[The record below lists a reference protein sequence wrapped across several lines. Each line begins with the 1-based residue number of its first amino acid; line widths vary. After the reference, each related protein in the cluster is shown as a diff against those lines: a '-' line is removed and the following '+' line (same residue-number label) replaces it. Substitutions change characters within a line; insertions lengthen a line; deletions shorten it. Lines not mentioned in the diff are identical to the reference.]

1 MASNVDIKLMAG
13 LDIDSSIPQ
22 IKDDIAQIQ
31 KKLEAAGIKIN
42 LVAEIDEQLK
52 DSLKKLSGN
61 KDMVSSGKQLGEN
74 LAASLINGYN
84 IKSKDAQRQIKN
96 LTRSIFQMSFDEIKT
111 GKDNPEFLNTFNQL
125 GEVVKNNAN
134 IIKERM
140 GIYDAFYRYFQGLS
154 NIKIPK
160 IVQNDKDWNDLRKV
174 YAGKF
179 VTDPKK
185 KGIPLDSI
193 YQEMAPKFTDLFS
206 GTPDQTKQFEEIVK
220 AVKLYQND
228 INGLEPV
235 NLKKAVGWEDNMWSD
250 LLSDIGVMREQ
261 IKAQMPQIEEEVK
274 ASAQNIKKSLMDI
287 DVSFDSAGVEQL
299 TEKVKGYFTSLDG
312 ISDENVKLQFFKN
325 GNEDITSFNATI
337 DKGRGIIEKYNFA
350 LNSMGQY
357 VYSGGSVIDTT
368 GKDFAALTTKASEY
382 QQKLE
387 LLKTTYK
394 DFLSGD
400 SANNPFKKLV
410 DSIDFSNIT
419 DRGSL
424 DEMVSKLKQAT
435 EQAKTFNAEITKKWS
450 SNAAEKLE
458 QYIKELPSDLDYLEA
473 KFKGANFKMPENIV
487 QSFANMRKEIKEINN
502 TQDPQQKIEAYNRLT
517 AELND
522 VTKQYKQLNLEQKNA
537 EKDSKL
543 QTNKNLFSTN
553 IDTWM
558 NKNTAAA
565 KVFSEQLSDIK
576 SKLSTADAVEFDNL
590 KRQFLNIEA
599 EAKQMGL
606 TTSGVVKEIKEG
618 FNSAVTNVVSF
629 TAAMST
635 FRKMVDTAKSLD
647 TSLFNLQVATG
658 QTREETKG
666 LMNTYNQMAKELGST
681 TNEIAE
687 AADAWLRQG
696 RSIDE
701 TNELI
706 KDSAIL
712 SKIGMIDSADATEYL
727 TSSLNGFKLSADSAL
742 AVISKLNAVDMNA
755 AASAGGIA
763 ESMSKTASSAQQAGV
778 SIDQLIGMI
787 ATLTDVSQA
796 SPENVGTAMKS
807 IISRYTQVKANKF
820 VDYESGDD
828 LSNVEKVLAKVGVKI
843 RDGVTD
849 FRDLGDVLDELAD
862 KWNTLNDVEQN
873 SISYNLFGSYQS
885 NFGRILLSNWDKVEK
900 LTEMSEN
907 SSTEALDKFSAY
919 TDSVQ
924 SHINSMIASYE
935 HLASVIA
942 DSEFLKGAADTGAAF
957 LDTISAII
965 DKLGVMSTA
974 MGAITAGAALK
985 GHTIGVFDN
994 NGTDITFLGKTLE
1007 EMKQASAEG
1016 QKFGGL
1022 FTSNVIQPISN
1033 AQSVID
1039 NYNKLVANQ
1048 CVNQDRI
1055 NRLTDDLDMRKY
1067 LSGLNGAEAGMK
1079 GYTASLNMG
1088 TAATIGLKVATVALN
1103 MAFNMAVM
1111 AAVTASVSFLVNKYK
1126 ELNPTVEEA
1135 TSALEENQN
1144 ELQKHTDKIE
1154 ELSNQL
1160 KEAQDRLEELND
1172 VGGIK
1177 SLTDQEEVDRL
1188 KNVTEELKTQLAVEK
1203 ERIALKARDT
1213 LSSAEKA
1220 YHAYD
1225 PKYTDQGDEW
1235 KPQAVG
1241 AHGAYVPGSNGGK
1254 MSNSPVEELDNTIKA
1269 YEKAY
1274 EQLQQM
1280 QAEIDQASAEGNSSV
1295 VQKLT
1300 TDYQNKQQELVGIR
1314 QHAYDTYTIVNGVN
1328 SAFKDISKSGE
1339 VLTTAEQSMFDETSR
1354 GIDVYND
1361 FLGTIQKTAV
1371 NVDDL
1376 TDKTDTYSDEAEQS
1390 AQAQEDLN
1398 AALKKTPEGKQIA
1411 AINEMSTGFEKIDK
1425 IMKDVKDKGTFDY
1438 SNLADTNFTKAFSG
1452 MDSYDNFIKT
1462 VSTYPSDL
1470 GKCQDAFND
1479 LVTDFLNSSGIIDN
1493 LTDDTADLTIAML
1506 SNMGVSNAEE
1516 LVTEALAAKHAQLAA
1531 QKYIDANASNDLK
1544 DATLDEYVQLLN
1556 EASGSEVSKAALAQL
1571 ELAKLAVNNVKID
1584 TASDIEQVI
1593 ALANAAGAS
1602 AANLLELQRA
1612 ESILGQIEAGT
1623 LDMDVPGNNLLADYA
1638 NNTKNKLNNNTFK
1651 FEYEELDPEKFKKAI
1666 YDGGVK
1672 TNTPSKGSKGSQ
1684 GAKDNST
1691 IDWISRSAD
1700 LLERESKR
1708 LETALQDTWTAYT
1721 GLEEGDAERINE
1733 LFASLDTPDTS
1744 ITDRLQEYADSLG
1757 MSMEELQSM
1766 AADTSG
1772 LTGYDIDYIKKLF
1785 TMDLKPDS
1793 EGMNELYEYA
1803 NRFGM
1808 TLEQLKAASDSD
1820 NLPSQNDIDHIN
1832 TLFSRLDEPN
1842 QDSLDEL
1849 NQYANKLG
1857 LTLDELRNLAKDG
1870 GTTESRQSIL
1880 TKLIEADQ
1888 KSLDQA
1894 EQSLDYYKKSYE
1906 EYVSKVPDYRDKI
1919 ENGGTDIESFT
1930 GDQKTQIENAMKA
1943 YDSMLDAQEKV
1954 KEFQKKIRDEKGT
1967 YYDTIV
1973 DKATKENEKLA
1984 DANDL
1989 IQKQIDLLNTQGSIV
2004 SADMYEEMIS
2014 NTGDQIDT
2022 YQQILQARQ
2031 DELADSMER
2040 GLKPGTEEWY
2050 SLTAAVMEAKGN
2062 IKDLEKAQA
2071 EYEKQLRELPV
2082 TNLEKIGNIYQSII
2096 DTIQNWGAEMEAS
2109 GKTLNADYYQ
2119 KLINN
2124 ANTSISNYKEEIE
2137 AIQDVMEDYN
2147 PGTDNWNEMNDKLQ
2161 QCNSSISSLV
2171 QNMHKWNEELLNLPI
2186 QKISDASD
2194 SLSKIVDGLNDV
2206 KSEHETVIS
2215 AVTGAISDEIDRLND
2230 EKEAYEDTINDQK
2243 EALQD
2248 RMDLLDKQN
2257 EKLKLQAQ
2265 YEQALY
2271 DLENATTQKTEKVIR
2286 NGELTY
2292 EANADNLRNAQE
2304 TVQDSLAALKKQ
2316 ELQDQ
2321 MDALDDALD
2330 DYNDKLQD
2338 TLDSLQKISDKW
2350 SEIASKK
2357 EQADNEKTATDI
2369 LGKNWKDKV
2378 LSGNDND
2385 IFQMFSKLY
2394 TDNVDQINKY
2404 QEQIDSTEHISSL
2417 IQEYI
2422 DSYKAG
2428 TLTYEEAQAGIHDLV
2443 SQMNQKMSAMDNLQ
2457 NIYNYMGKVY
2467 DTAANGDAVFGGIQK
2482 AFKESGDQLISSLEQ
2497 YQANAGLIS
2506 ESMSSWQQ
2514 LTNNV
2519 ESIKDI
2525 LEDVKDNLKD
2535 TERDS
2540 DSKKDKDDNVR
2551 GSGNSRATGKH
2562 SSKSVYGSSGF
2573 SAEKHHSGVFSGA
2586 VGSSSADKTDKI
2598 KVLEAEKLGPNEIPT
2613 VLERGEMVFIPE
2625 QVQKFAEILGT
2636 TAYVPDRSWMKSMYP
2651 STTVNTK
2658 PNVVNVSVGDVK
2670 LTDVRD
2676 VDGFAK
2682 AMGRDFVPLARQALA
2697 RF

>member
-52 DSLKKLSGN
+52 DSLKKLSNN
-61 KDMVSSGKQLGEN
+61 KDVATSGKQLGEN

-96 LTRSIFQMSFDEIKT
+96 LTRSIFQMSFDEIKS

-125 GEVVKNNAN
+125 GNVVKNNAN

-140 GIYDAFYRYFQGLS
+140 GIYDAFYKYFQGLS

-193 YQEMAPKFTDLFS
+193 YQEMAPKFPDLFS

-220 AVKLYQND
+220 AVKLYQHD
-228 INGLEPV
+228 INGLKPV

-250 LLSDIGVMREQ
+250 LLSDIGIMREQ

-350 LNSMGQY
+350 LNNMGQY
-357 VYSGGSVIDTT
+357 VYSGGSIIDTT

-394 DFLSGD
+394 DFLFGD
-400 SANNPFKKLV
+400 SANNPFKQLV
-410 DSIDFSNIT
+410 DSIDFTNIT

-424 DEMVSKLKQAT
+424 DEMVAKLKQAT

-517 AELND
+517 SELNN
-522 VTKQYKQLNLEQKNA
+522 VTKQYKQLSIEQKNA

-543 QTNKNLFSTN
+543 QANKNLFSTN

-565 KVFSEQLSDIK
+565 KVFSEQLTDIK
-576 SKLSTADAVEFDNL
+576 TKLSTADSVEFDNL

-849 FRDLGDVLDELAD
+849 FRDLGDVLDELAG

-873 SISYNLFGSYQS
+873 AISYNLFGSYQS

-900 LTEMSEN
+900 LTEISEN

-965 DKLGVMSTA
+965 DKLGIMSTA
-974 MGAITAGAALK
+974 MGAVTAGAALK
-985 GHTIGVFDN
+985 GHTLGVFDN

-1022 FTSNVIQPISN
+1022 FTSNVIQPIDN

-1103 MAFNMAVM
+1103 MAFNMAVV
-1111 AAVTASVSFLVNKYK
+1111 AAVTASISFLVNKYK

-1144 ELQKHTDKIE
+1144 ELQQHTNKVE
-1154 ELSNQL
+1154 ELSAKL
-1160 KEAQDRLEELND
+1160 KETQDKLEELNN

-1425 IMKDVKDKGTFDY
+1425 IMKDVEDKGTFDY
-1438 SNLADTNFTKAFSG
+1438 SDLADTNFTKAFSG

-1493 LTDDTADLTIAML
+1493 LTDDTADLTTAML

-1721 GLEEGDAERINE
+1721 GLSEEDIERVQE
-1733 LFASLDTPDTS
+1733 LFNMPLSPDSKEVDELMDYASKLGIS
-1744 ITDRLQEYADSLG
+1744 IG
-1757 MSMEELQSM
+1757 ELQKLSENG
-1766 AADTSG
+1766 G
-1772 LTGYDIDYIKKLF
+1772 L
-1785 TMDLKPDS
+1785 
-1793 EGMNELYEYA
+1793 
-1803 NRFGM
+1803 
-1808 TLEQLKAASDSD
+1808 
-1820 NLPSQNDIDHIN
+1820 
-1832 TLFSRLDEPN
+1832 
-1842 QDSLDEL
+1842 
-1849 NQYANKLG
+1849 
-1857 LTLDELRNLAKDG
+1857 
-1870 GTTESRQSIL
+1870 ESRQSIL
-1880 TKLIEADQ
+1880 TQKIDADQ

-1894 EQSLDYYKKSYE
+1894 KESLDYYKQSYE
-1906 EYVSKVPDYRDKI
+1906 EYVSKVPEYRDKI

-1930 GDQKTQIENAMKA
+1930 SDQKAQIDKA
-1943 YDSMLDAQEKV
+1943 IQAFDSWKDSEEKV
-1954 KEFQKKIRDEKGT
+1954 KELQKTIRDEKGT
-1967 YYDTIV
+1967 YYDNIV
-1973 DKATKENEKLA
+1973 DGATKENEKLA

-2004 SADMYEEMIS
+2004 SADMYEEMMS
-2014 NTGDQIDT
+2014 NTEQQIDL
-2022 YQQILQARQ
+2022 YRQIQKTRE
-2031 DELADSMER
+2031 DELYARMNDEDDP
-2040 GLKPGTEEWY
+2040 LKAGTEEWY
-2050 SLTAAVMEAKGN
+2050 NIMAAIMEAKGQV
-2062 IKDLEKAQA
+2062 KSFEKELANQ
-2071 EYEKQLRELPV
+2071 EKQLRELPV
-2082 TNLEKIGNIYQSII
+2082 TNLEKLGNIYQSIL

-2109 GKTLNADYYQ
+2109 GKTLDADYYQ

-2467 DTAANGDAVFGGIQK
+2467 DTAADGNSVFAGIQK
-2482 AFKESGDQLISSLEQ
+2482 AFSESGNQLISSLEQ

-2535 TERDS
+2535 TERDR
-2540 DSKKDKDDNVR
+2540 DDDKDS
-2551 GSGNSRATGKH
+2551 GSKSHVTGKH

-2598 KVLEAEKLGPNEIPT
+2598 KVLEAEKLEPNEIPA
-2613 VLERGEMVFIPE
+2613 VLERGEMVFTPE
-2625 QVQKFAEILGT
+2625 QMEKLVASFSA
-2636 TAYVPDRSWMKSMYP
+2636 TAYVPDNSWIKNMYP
-2651 STTVNTK
+2651 SATVNTK

>member
-52 DSLKKLSGN
+52 DSLKKLSNN
-61 KDMVSSGKQLGEN
+61 KDVATSGKQLGEN

-96 LTRSIFQMSFDEIKT
+96 LTRSIFQMSFDEIKS

-125 GEVVKNNAN
+125 GNVVKNNAN

-140 GIYDAFYRYFQGLS
+140 GIYDAFYKYFQGLS

-193 YQEMAPKFTDLFS
+193 YQEMAPKFPDLFS

-287 DVSFDSAGVEQL
+287 DVSFDSAGVGQL

-350 LNSMGQY
+350 LNNMGQY
-357 VYSGGSVIDTT
+357 VYSGGNIIDTT

-394 DFLSGD
+394 DFLFGD
-400 SANNPFKKLV
+400 SANNPFKQLV
-410 DSIDFSNIT
+410 DSIDFTNIT

-424 DEMVSKLKQAT
+424 DEMVAKLKQAT

-458 QYIKELPSDLDYLEA
+458 QYIKELPADLDYLEA

-487 QSFANMRKEIKEINN
+487 QSFVNMRKEIKEINN

-517 AELND
+517 SELNN
-522 VTKQYKQLNLEQKNA
+522 VTKQYKQLSIEQKNA

-543 QTNKNLFSTN
+543 QANKNLFSTN

-565 KVFSEQLSDIK
+565 KVFSEQLTDIK
-576 SKLSTADAVEFDNL
+576 TKLSTADSVEFDNL
-590 KRQFLNIEA
+590 KRQFLNIQA

-849 FRDLGDVLDELAD
+849 FRDLGDVLDELAG

-873 SISYNLFGSYQS
+873 AISYNLFGSYQS

-900 LTEMSEN
+900 LTEISEN

-1103 MAFNMAVM
+1103 MAFNMAVV
-1111 AAVTASVSFLVNKYK
+1111 AAVTASISFLVNKYK

-1144 ELQKHTDKIE
+1144 ELQQHTNKVE
-1154 ELSNQL
+1154 ELSAKL
-1160 KEAQDRLEELND
+1160 KETQDRLEELND

-1188 KNVTEELKTQLAVEK
+1188 KNVTEELKTQLSVEK
-1203 ERIALKARDT
+1203 ERQALKARET
-1213 LSSAEKA
+1213 LESADKAYKSYDQLYTSDGSVIGGKEEAMAYGSSNPAQEMEYTIAAYKRVQEEYDRITQEMANGGNTDKLTQEQAKLSTELNDIRNNALALYDVINKVNGAEASITDAGQELSEAEKEQFKETERGVGLYA
-1220 YHAYD
+1220 D
-1225 PKYTDQGDEW
+1225 FLQFLKTTSTYTD
-1235 KPQAVG
+1235 
-1241 AHGAYVPGSNGGK
+1241 
-1254 MSNSPVEELDNTIKA
+1254 KA
-1269 YEKAY
+1269 S
-1274 EQLQQM
+1274 
-1280 QAEIDQASAEGNSSV
+1280 DSV
-1295 VQKLT
+1295 
-1300 TDYQNKQQELVGIR
+1300 
-1314 QHAYDTYTIVNGVN
+1314 
-1328 SAFKDISKSGE
+1328 
-1339 VLTTAEQSMFDETSR
+1339 
-1354 GIDVYND
+1354 
-1361 FLGTIQKTAV
+1361 
-1371 NVDDL
+1371 
-1376 TDKTDTYSDEAEQS
+1376 DTYSDEAEQA

-1411 AINEMSTGFEKIDK
+1411 AINEMYTGFEKIDK

-1462 VSTYPSDL
+1462 ISAYPSDL

-1493 LTDDTADLTIAML
+1493 LTDDTADLTTAML

-1651 FEYEELDPEKFKKAI
+1651 FEYEELDPEKFKKAV

-1672 TNTPSKGSKGSQ
+1672 TNTPSKGSSGSK
-1684 GAKDNST
+1684 GAKENST
-1691 IDWISRSAD
+1691 IDWIKRSAE
-1700 LLERESKR
+1700 LLERESTR
-1708 LETALQDTWTAYT
+1708 LQTAIDDTWKAYT
-1721 GLEEGDAERINE
+1721 GLSQADIERVQELFSMNLTPNSDEVNE
-1733 LFASLDTPDTS
+1733 LLD
-1744 ITDRLQEYADSLG
+1744 YADKLG
-1757 MSMEELQSM
+1757 VSIGELQDL
-1766 AADTSG
+1766 ANNNG
-1772 LTGYDIDYIKKLF
+1772 L
-1785 TMDLKPDS
+1785 
-1793 EGMNELYEYA
+1793 
-1803 NRFGM
+1803 
-1808 TLEQLKAASDSD
+1808 
-1820 NLPSQNDIDHIN
+1820 
-1832 TLFSRLDEPN
+1832 
-1842 QDSLDEL
+1842 
-1849 NQYANKLG
+1849 
-1857 LTLDELRNLAKDG
+1857 
-1870 GTTESRQSIL
+1870 ESRQSL
-1880 TKLIEADQ
+1880 LEQLIDVDKQ
-1888 KSLDQA
+1888 RLDQGID
-1894 EQSLDYYKKSYE
+1894 SLNYYKNSYE
-1906 EYVSKVPDYRDKI
+1906 EYVAKVPEYRDKI
-1919 ENGGTDIESFT
+1919 ENGGIDIESFS
-1930 GDQKTQIENAMKA
+1930 GDEKTKIENAMNA
-1943 YDSMLDAQEKV
+1943 YDSYLN
-1954 KEFQKKIRDEKGT
+1954 QKKTNLELSNTIRDNELK
-1967 YYDTIV
+1967 YYTIAIDEI
-1973 DKATKENEKLA
+1973 DKKNARLSNS
-1984 DANDL
+1984 NDL
-1989 IQKQIDLLNTQGSIV
+1989 IQKQIDLLNTQGVTV
-2004 SADMYEEMIS
+2004 SSSMYDQLIS
-2014 NTGDQIDT
+2014 NTEGQIG
-2022 YQQILQARQ
+2022 YQQEKLQKQKDQLIKAIT
-2031 DELADSMER
+2031 EE
-2040 GLKPGTEEWY
+2040 GLKVGSDKWYELNDEIMSTEG
-2050 SLTAAVMEAKGN
+2050 S

-2071 EYEKQLRELPV
+2071 EYEKQLRELPI
-2082 TNLEKIGNIYQSII
+2082 TNLEKLGTIYQNIL

-2137 AIQDVMEDYN
+2137 AIQDVMSDYD

-2467 DTAANGDAVFGGIQK
+2467 DTAADGNSVFAGIQK
-2482 AFKESGDQLISSLEQ
+2482 AFSESGNQLISSLEQ

-2535 TERDS
+2535 TERDR
-2540 DSKKDKDDNVR
+2540 DDDKDS
-2551 GSGNSRATGKH
+2551 GSKSHVTGKH

-2598 KVLEAEKLGPNEIPT
+2598 KVLEAEKLEPNEIPA
-2613 VLERGEMVFIPE
+2613 VLERGEMVFTPE
-2625 QVQKFAEILGT
+2625 QMEKLVASFSA
-2636 TAYVPDRSWMKSMYP
+2636 TAYVPDNSWIKNMYP
-2651 STTVNTK
+2651 SATVNTK

>member
-61 KDMVSSGKQLGEN
+61 KDVATSGKQLGEN

-96 LTRSIFQMSFDEIKT
+96 LTRSIFQMSYDEIKT

-193 YQEMAPKFTDLFS
+193 YQEMAPKFPDLFS

-250 LLSDIGVMREQ
+250 LFSDIGIMREQ
-261 IKAQMPQIEEEVK
+261 IKAQLPQIEEEVK

-325 GNEDITSFNATI
+325 GNEDITSFDATI

-350 LNSMGQY
+350 LNNMGQY
-357 VYSGGSVIDTT
+357 VYSGGSIIDTT
-368 GKDFAALTTKASEY
+368 GKDFAALTAKASEY

-400 SANNPFKKLV
+400 SANNPFKQLV

-450 SNAAEKLE
+450 SNAAEKLD
-458 QYIKELPSDLDYLEA
+458 QYIKELPADLDYLEA

-502 TQDPQQKIEAYNRLT
+502 TQDPQKKIEAYNRLT

-522 VTKQYKQLNLEQKNA
+522 VTKQYKQLSIEQKNA

-543 QTNKNLFSTN
+543 QANKNLFSTN

-565 KVFSEQLSDIK
+565 KVFSDQLTDIK

-590 KRQFLNIEA
+590 KRQFLNIQA

-666 LMNTYNQMAKELGST
+666 LMNTYNQMARELGST

-727 TSSLNGFKLSADSAL
+727 TSALNGYKLSADSAL

-755 AASAGGIA
+755 AADAGGIA

-849 FRDLGDVLDELAD
+849 FRDLGDVLDELAG

-873 SISYNLFGSYQS
+873 AISYNLFGSYQS

-900 LTEMSEN
+900 LTEISET

-974 MGAITAGAALK
+974 MGAVTAGAALK
-985 GHTIGVFDN
+985 GHTLGVFDN

-1088 TAATIGLKVATVALN
+1088 TAATMGLKVATVALN

-1188 KNVTEELKTQLAVEK
+1188 KNVTEELKTQLSVEK
-1203 ERIALKARDT
+1203 ERQALKARET
-1213 LSSAEKA
+1213 LESADKAYKSYDQLYTSDGSVIGGKEEAMTYGSSNPAQEMEYTIAAYKRVQDEYDRITQEMANGGNTDKLTQEQAKLSAELNDIRNNA
-1220 YHAYD
+1220 LALYD
-1225 PKYTDQGDEW
+1225 VINKVNGAEASITDAGQELSEAEKEQFKETERGVGLYADFLQYLKTTSTYTD
-1235 KPQAVG
+1235 
-1241 AHGAYVPGSNGGK
+1241 
-1254 MSNSPVEELDNTIKA
+1254 KA
-1269 YEKAY
+1269 S
-1274 EQLQQM
+1274 
-1280 QAEIDQASAEGNSSV
+1280 DSV
-1295 VQKLT
+1295 
-1300 TDYQNKQQELVGIR
+1300 
-1314 QHAYDTYTIVNGVN
+1314 
-1328 SAFKDISKSGE
+1328 
-1339 VLTTAEQSMFDETSR
+1339 
-1354 GIDVYND
+1354 
-1361 FLGTIQKTAV
+1361 
-1371 NVDDL
+1371 
-1376 TDKTDTYSDEAEQS
+1376 DTYSDETEQA

-1462 VSTYPSDL
+1462 ISAYPSDL

-1493 LTDDTADLTIAML
+1493 LTDDTADLTTAML

-1612 ESILGQIEAGT
+1612 ESILGQVEAGT
-1623 LDMDVPGNNLLADYA
+1623 LDMDVPGNNMLLDYA

-1651 FEYEELDPEKFKKAI
+1651 FEYEELDPDKFKKAV

-1672 TNTPSKGSKGSQ
+1672 SNTPSKGSSGSK

-1691 IDWISRSAD
+1691 IDWISRSGD

-1721 GLEEGDAERINE
+1721 GLSEEDIERVQE
-1733 LFASLDTPDTS
+1733 LFNMPLSPDSKEVDELMDYASKLGIS
-1744 ITDRLQEYADSLG
+1744 IG
-1757 MSMEELQSM
+1757 ELQKLSENG
-1766 AADTSG
+1766 G
-1772 LTGYDIDYIKKLF
+1772 L
-1785 TMDLKPDS
+1785 
-1793 EGMNELYEYA
+1793 
-1803 NRFGM
+1803 
-1808 TLEQLKAASDSD
+1808 
-1820 NLPSQNDIDHIN
+1820 
-1832 TLFSRLDEPN
+1832 
-1842 QDSLDEL
+1842 
-1849 NQYANKLG
+1849 
-1857 LTLDELRNLAKDG
+1857 
-1870 GTTESRQSIL
+1870 ESRQSIL
-1880 TKLIEADQ
+1880 TQKIDADQ

-1894 EQSLDYYKKSYE
+1894 KESLDYYKQSYE
-1906 EYVSKVPDYRDKI
+1906 EYVSKVPEYRDKI

-1930 GDQKTQIENAMKA
+1930 SDQKAQIDKA
-1943 YDSMLDAQEKV
+1943 IEAFDSWKDSEEKV
-1954 KEFQKKIRDEKGT
+1954 KELQKTIRDEKGT

-2004 SADMYEEMIS
+2004 SADMYEEMMS
-2014 NTGDQIDT
+2014 NTEQQIDL
-2022 YQQILQARQ
+2022 YRQILQARQ

-2040 GLKPGTEEWY
+2040 GLEPGTEEWY
-2050 SLTAAVMEAKGN
+2050 KLVSAVMEAKGN
-2062 IKDLEKAQA
+2062 IKDLEKEQVNL
-2071 EYEKQLRELPV
+2071 EKQLRELPV
-2082 TNLEKIGNIYQSII
+2082 TNLEKLGNIYQSIL

-2109 GKTLNADYYQ
+2109 GKTLDADYYQ

-2137 AIQDVMEDYN
+2137 AIQDVMEDYD

-2271 DLENATTQKTEKVIR
+2271 DLENATTQKTEKVK
-2286 NGELTY
+2286 L
-2292 EANADNLRNAQE
+2292 LPSF
-2304 TVQDSLAALKKQ
+2304 TV
-2316 ELQDQ
+2316 
-2321 MDALDDALD
+2321 M
-2330 DYNDKLQD
+2330 
-2338 TLDSLQKISDKW
+2338 
-2350 SEIASKK
+2350 
-2357 EQADNEKTATDI
+2357 
-2369 LGKNWKDKV
+2369 
-2378 LSGNDND
+2378 
-2385 IFQMFSKLY
+2385 
-2394 TDNVDQINKY
+2394 
-2404 QEQIDSTEHISSL
+2404 
-2417 IQEYI
+2417 
-2422 DSYKAG
+2422 
-2428 TLTYEEAQAGIHDLV
+2428 
-2443 SQMNQKMSAMDNLQ
+2443 
-2457 NIYNYMGKVY
+2457 
-2467 DTAANGDAVFGGIQK
+2467 
-2482 AFKESGDQLISSLEQ
+2482 
-2497 YQANAGLIS
+2497 
-2506 ESMSSWQQ
+2506 
-2514 LTNNV
+2514 
-2519 ESIKDI
+2519 
-2525 LEDVKDNLKD
+2525 
-2535 TERDS
+2535 
-2540 DSKKDKDDNVR
+2540 
-2551 GSGNSRATGKH
+2551 
-2562 SSKSVYGSSGF
+2562 
-2573 SAEKHHSGVFSGA
+2573 
-2586 VGSSSADKTDKI
+2586 
-2598 KVLEAEKLGPNEIPT
+2598 
-2613 VLERGEMVFIPE
+2613 
-2625 QVQKFAEILGT
+2625 
-2636 TAYVPDRSWMKSMYP
+2636 
-2651 STTVNTK
+2651 
-2658 PNVVNVSVGDVK
+2658 
-2670 LTDVRD
+2670 
-2676 VDGFAK
+2676 
-2682 AMGRDFVPLARQALA
+2682 
-2697 RF
+2697 

>member
-193 YQEMAPKFTDLFS
+193 YQEMAPKFPDLFS

-287 DVSFDSAGVEQL
+287 DVSFDSAGVGQL

-357 VYSGGSVIDTT
+357 VYSGGSIIDTT

-1721 GLEEGDAERINE
+1721 GLSEEDIERVQE
-1733 LFASLDTPDTS
+1733 LFNMPLSPDSKEVDELMDYASKLGIS
-1744 ITDRLQEYADSLG
+1744 IG
-1757 MSMEELQSM
+1757 ELQKLSENG
-1766 AADTSG
+1766 G
-1772 LTGYDIDYIKKLF
+1772 L
-1785 TMDLKPDS
+1785 
-1793 EGMNELYEYA
+1793 
-1803 NRFGM
+1803 
-1808 TLEQLKAASDSD
+1808 
-1820 NLPSQNDIDHIN
+1820 
-1832 TLFSRLDEPN
+1832 
-1842 QDSLDEL
+1842 
-1849 NQYANKLG
+1849 
-1857 LTLDELRNLAKDG
+1857 
-1870 GTTESRQSIL
+1870 ESRQSIL
-1880 TKLIEADQ
+1880 TQKIDADQ

-1894 EQSLDYYKKSYE
+1894 KESLDYYKQSYE
-1906 EYVSKVPDYRDKI
+1906 EYVSKVPEYRDKI

-1930 GDQKTQIENAMKA
+1930 SDQKAQIDKA
-1943 YDSMLDAQEKV
+1943 IEAFDSWKDSEEKV
-1954 KEFQKKIRDEKGT
+1954 KELQKTIRDEKGT
-1967 YYDTIV
+1967 YYDNIV
-1973 DKATKENEKLA
+1973 DGATKENEKLA

-2004 SADMYEEMIS
+2004 SADMYEEMMS
-2014 NTGDQIDT
+2014 NTEQQIDL
-2022 YQQILQARQ
+2022 YRQIQKTRE
-2031 DELADSMER
+2031 DELYARMNDEDDP
-2040 GLKPGTEEWY
+2040 LKAGTEEWY
-2050 SLTAAVMEAKGN
+2050 KIMAAIAEAKGQV
-2062 IKDLEKAQA
+2062 KSFEKELANQ
-2071 EYEKQLRELPV
+2071 EKQLRELPV
-2082 TNLEKIGNIYQSII
+2082 TNLEKIGNIYQSIL

-2109 GKTLNADYYQ
+2109 GKTLDADYYQ

-2137 AIQDVMEDYN
+2137 AIQDVMSDYD

-2171 QNMHKWNEELLNLPI
+2171 QNMHKWNEELLKLPI
-2186 QKISDASD
+2186 DKISDASD

-2304 TVQDSLAALKKQ
+2304 SVQDALAALKKQ

-2378 LSGNDND
+2378 LSGNDAD

-2394 TDNVDQINKY
+2394 SDNVDQINKY

-2467 DTAANGDAVFGGIQK
+2467 DTAADGNSVFAGIQK
-2482 AFKESGDQLISSLEQ
+2482 AFSESGNQLISSLEQ

-2573 SAEKHHSGVFSGA
+2573 SAEKHHSGVFSGI
-2586 VGSSSADKTDKI
+2586 VGSSSADKTNKI
-2598 KVLEAEKLGPNEIPT
+2598 KVLEAEKLEPNEVPAI
-2613 VLERGEMVFIPE
+2613 LERGEMVFTPE
-2625 QVQKFAEILGT
+2625 QMEKLVASFSA
-2636 TAYVPDRSWMKSMYP
+2636 TAYVPDNSWIKNMYP
-2651 STTVNTK
+2651 SATVNTK
-2658 PNVVNVSVGDVK
+2658 PNIVNVSVGDVK

-2682 AMGRDFVPLARQALA
+2682 AMGKDFVPLARQALA

>member
-52 DSLKKLSGN
+52 DSLKKLSNN
-61 KDMVSSGKQLGEN
+61 KDVATSGKQLGEN

-96 LTRSIFQMSFDEIKT
+96 LTRSIFQMSFDEIKS

-125 GEVVKNNAN
+125 GNVVKNNAN

-140 GIYDAFYRYFQGLS
+140 GIYDAFYKYFQGLS

-193 YQEMAPKFTDLFS
+193 YQEMAPKFPDLFS

-287 DVSFDSAGVEQL
+287 DVSFDSAGVGQL

-350 LNSMGQY
+350 LNNMGQY
-357 VYSGGSVIDTT
+357 VYSGGSIIDTT

-394 DFLSGD
+394 DFLFGD
-400 SANNPFKKLV
+400 SANNPFKQLV
-410 DSIDFSNIT
+410 DSIDFTNIT

-424 DEMVSKLKQAT
+424 DEMVAKLKQAT

-558 NKNTAAA
+558 NKNTTAA
-565 KVFSEQLSDIK
+565 KVFSEQLTDIK
-576 SKLSTADAVEFDNL
+576 AKLSTADSVEFDNL
-590 KRQFLNIEA
+590 KRQFLNIQA

-849 FRDLGDVLDELAD
+849 FRDLGDVLDELAG

-873 SISYNLFGSYQS
+873 AISYNLFGSYQS

-900 LTEMSEN
+900 LTEISEN

-1088 TAATIGLKVATVALN
+1088 TAATMGLKVATVALN

-1493 LTDDTADLTIAML
+1493 LTDDTADLTTAML

-1612 ESILGQIEAGT
+1612 ESILGQVEAGT
-1623 LDMDVPGNNLLADYA
+1623 LDMDVPGNNMLLDYA

-1651 FEYEELDPEKFKKAI
+1651 FEYEELDPEKFKKAV

-1672 TNTPSKGSKGSQ
+1672 SNTPSKGSKGSQ
-1684 GAKDNST
+1684 GSKDNST

-1721 GLEEGDAERINE
+1721 GLSEEDIERVQE
-1733 LFASLDTPDTS
+1733 LFNMPLSPDSKEVDELMDYASKLGIS
-1744 ITDRLQEYADSLG
+1744 IG
-1757 MSMEELQSM
+1757 ELQKLSENG
-1766 AADTSG
+1766 G
-1772 LTGYDIDYIKKLF
+1772 L
-1785 TMDLKPDS
+1785 
-1793 EGMNELYEYA
+1793 
-1803 NRFGM
+1803 
-1808 TLEQLKAASDSD
+1808 
-1820 NLPSQNDIDHIN
+1820 
-1832 TLFSRLDEPN
+1832 
-1842 QDSLDEL
+1842 
-1849 NQYANKLG
+1849 
-1857 LTLDELRNLAKDG
+1857 
-1870 GTTESRQSIL
+1870 ESRQSIL
-1880 TKLIEADQ
+1880 TQKIDADQ

-1894 EQSLDYYKKSYE
+1894 KESLDYYKQSYE
-1906 EYVSKVPDYRDKI
+1906 EYVSKVPEYRDKI

-1930 GDQKTQIENAMKA
+1930 SDQKAQIDKA
-1943 YDSMLDAQEKV
+1943 IQAFDSWKDSEEKV
-1954 KEFQKKIRDEKGT
+1954 KELQKTIRDEKGT
-1967 YYDTIV
+1967 YYDNIV
-1973 DKATKENEKLA
+1973 DGAAKENEKLA
-1984 DANDL
+1984 AANDL
-1989 IQKQIDLLNTQGSIV
+1989 IQKQINLLNTQGAIV
-2004 SADMYEEMIS
+2004 SADMYEEMMS
-2014 NTGDQIDT
+2014 NTEDQIDT

-2040 GLKPGTEEWY
+2040 GLEPGTEEWY
-2050 SLTAAVMEAKGN
+2050 KLVSAVMEAKGN
-2062 IKDLEKAQA
+2062 IKDLEKEQA
-2071 EYEKQLRELPV
+2071 NLEKQLRELPV
-2082 TNLEKIGNIYQSII
+2082 TNLEKIGNIYQSIL

-2109 GKTLNADYYQ
+2109 GKTLDADYYQ

-2137 AIQDVMEDYN
+2137 AIQDVMEDYD

-2271 DLENATTQKTEKVIR
+2271 DLENATTQKTEKVK
-2286 NGELTY
+2286 L
-2292 EANADNLRNAQE
+2292 LPSF
-2304 TVQDSLAALKKQ
+2304 TV
-2316 ELQDQ
+2316 
-2321 MDALDDALD
+2321 M
-2330 DYNDKLQD
+2330 
-2338 TLDSLQKISDKW
+2338 
-2350 SEIASKK
+2350 
-2357 EQADNEKTATDI
+2357 
-2369 LGKNWKDKV
+2369 
-2378 LSGNDND
+2378 
-2385 IFQMFSKLY
+2385 
-2394 TDNVDQINKY
+2394 
-2404 QEQIDSTEHISSL
+2404 
-2417 IQEYI
+2417 
-2422 DSYKAG
+2422 
-2428 TLTYEEAQAGIHDLV
+2428 
-2443 SQMNQKMSAMDNLQ
+2443 
-2457 NIYNYMGKVY
+2457 
-2467 DTAANGDAVFGGIQK
+2467 
-2482 AFKESGDQLISSLEQ
+2482 
-2497 YQANAGLIS
+2497 
-2506 ESMSSWQQ
+2506 
-2514 LTNNV
+2514 
-2519 ESIKDI
+2519 
-2525 LEDVKDNLKD
+2525 
-2535 TERDS
+2535 
-2540 DSKKDKDDNVR
+2540 
-2551 GSGNSRATGKH
+2551 
-2562 SSKSVYGSSGF
+2562 
-2573 SAEKHHSGVFSGA
+2573 
-2586 VGSSSADKTDKI
+2586 
-2598 KVLEAEKLGPNEIPT
+2598 
-2613 VLERGEMVFIPE
+2613 
-2625 QVQKFAEILGT
+2625 
-2636 TAYVPDRSWMKSMYP
+2636 
-2651 STTVNTK
+2651 
-2658 PNVVNVSVGDVK
+2658 
-2670 LTDVRD
+2670 
-2676 VDGFAK
+2676 
-2682 AMGRDFVPLARQALA
+2682 
-2697 RF
+2697 

>member
-52 DSLKKLSGN
+52 DSLKKLSNN
-61 KDMVSSGKQLGEN
+61 KDVATSGKQLGEN

-96 LTRSIFQMSFDEIKT
+96 LTRSIFQMSFDEIKS
-111 GKDNPEFLNTFNQL
+111 GKDNPEFLNTFNHL

-140 GIYDAFYRYFQGLS
+140 GIYDDFYEYFQGLS
-154 NIKIPK
+154 KIKIPD
-160 IVQNDKDWNDLRKV
+160 IVQQDLGKDWDSMRKV
-174 YAGKF
+174 AARKF
-179 VTDPKK
+179 VTNKN
-185 KGIPLDSI
+185 GIELDSI
-193 YQEMAPKFTDLFS
+193 YQEMSDKYKDIFT
-206 GTPDQTKQFEEIVK
+206 GTTDSTEQFREIVN
-220 AVKLYQND
+220 AVKAYRAD
-228 INGLEPV
+228 IGQLEPV
-235 NLKKAVGWEDNMWSD
+235 DPSKITGFEDNMWSD
-250 LLSDIGVMREQ
+250 FLSDIGIMREQ

-287 DVSFDSAGVEQL
+287 DVSFDSTGVGQL

-350 LNSMGQY
+350 LNNMGQY
-357 VYSGGSVIDTT
+357 VYSGGNIIDTT

-400 SANNPFKKLV
+400 SANNPFKQLV
-410 DSIDFSNIT
+410 DSIDFINIT

-424 DEMVSKLKQAT
+424 DKMVAKLKQAT

-487 QSFANMRKEIKEINN
+487 QSFANMRKEIEEINN
-502 TQDPQQKIEAYNRLT
+502 TQDPQKKIEAYNRLT
-517 AELND
+517 SELNN

-576 SKLSTADAVEFDNL
+576 SKLSTADAVEFTHL
-590 KRQFLNIEA
+590 KSEFLNIQA

-687 AADAWLRQG
+687 AADTWLRQG

-755 AASAGGIA
+755 AADAGGIA

-849 FRDLGDVLDELAD
+849 FRDLGDVLDELAG

-873 SISYNLFGSYQS
+873 AISYNLFGSYQS

-900 LTEMSEN
+900 LTEISEN

-935 HLASVIA
+935 YLASVIA

-974 MGAITAGAALK
+974 MGAVTAGAALK

-1144 ELQKHTDKIE
+1144 ELQQHNDKVK

-1160 KEAQDRLEELND
+1160 KETQDRLEDLNG

-1177 SLTDQEEVDRL
+1177 NLTDQEEVDRL
-1188 KNVTEELKTQLAVEK
+1188 KNITEELKTQLSVEK
-1203 ERIALKARDT
+1203 ERQALKARET
-1213 LSSAEKA
+1213 LESADKAYKSYDQLYTSDGSVIGGKEEAMAYGSSNPAQEMEYTIAAYKRVQDEYDRITQEMANGGNTDKLTQEQAKLSTELNDIRNNALALYDVINKVNGAEASITDAGQELSEAEKEQFKETERGVGLYA
-1220 YHAYD
+1220 DFLQYL
-1225 PKYTDQGDEW
+1225 KTTSTYTD
-1235 KPQAVG
+1235 
-1241 AHGAYVPGSNGGK
+1241 
-1254 MSNSPVEELDNTIKA
+1254 KA
-1269 YEKAY
+1269 S
-1274 EQLQQM
+1274 
-1280 QAEIDQASAEGNSSV
+1280 DSV
-1295 VQKLT
+1295 
-1300 TDYQNKQQELVGIR
+1300 
-1314 QHAYDTYTIVNGVN
+1314 
-1328 SAFKDISKSGE
+1328 
-1339 VLTTAEQSMFDETSR
+1339 
-1354 GIDVYND
+1354 
-1361 FLGTIQKTAV
+1361 
-1371 NVDDL
+1371 
-1376 TDKTDTYSDEAEQS
+1376 DTYSDEAEQA

-1425 IMKDVKDKGTFDY
+1425 IMKDVKNKGTFDY

-1462 VSTYPSDL
+1462 ISTYPSDL

-1493 LTDDTADLTIAML
+1493 LTDDTADLTTAML

-1612 ESILGQIEAGT
+1612 ESILGQVEAGT
-1623 LDMDVPGNNLLADYA
+1623 LDMDVPGNNMLLDYA

-1651 FEYEELDPEKFKKAI
+1651 FEYEGLDPEKFKKAV

-1672 TNTPSKGSKGSQ
+1672 SNTPSKGSKGSQ
-1684 GAKDNST
+1684 GSKDNST

-1721 GLEEGDAERINE
+1721 GLSEEDIERVQE
-1733 LFASLDTPDTS
+1733 LFNMPLSPDSKEVDELMDYASKLGIS
-1744 ITDRLQEYADSLG
+1744 IG
-1757 MSMEELQSM
+1757 ELQKLSKNG
-1766 AADTSG
+1766 G
-1772 LTGYDIDYIKKLF
+1772 L
-1785 TMDLKPDS
+1785 
-1793 EGMNELYEYA
+1793 
-1803 NRFGM
+1803 
-1808 TLEQLKAASDSD
+1808 
-1820 NLPSQNDIDHIN
+1820 
-1832 TLFSRLDEPN
+1832 
-1842 QDSLDEL
+1842 
-1849 NQYANKLG
+1849 
-1857 LTLDELRNLAKDG
+1857 
-1870 GTTESRQSIL
+1870 ESRQSIL
-1880 TKLIEADQ
+1880 TKKIAADQ
-1888 KSLDQA
+1888 ESLDQA
-1894 EQSLDYYKKSYE
+1894 KNSLDYYRQSYE
-1906 EYVSKVPDYRDKI
+1906 KYVSEVPEYRDKI

-1930 GDQKTQIENAMKA
+1930 SDQKAQIDKA
-1943 YDSMLDAQEKV
+1943 IQAFDSWKDSEEKV
-1954 KEFQKKIRDEKGT
+1954 KELQKTIRDEKGT
-1967 YYDTIV
+1967 YYDNIV
-1973 DKATKENEKLA
+1973 DGAAKENEKLA
-1984 DANDL
+1984 AANDL
-1989 IQKQIDLLNTQGSIV
+1989 IQKQIDLLNTQGAIV

-2022 YQQILQARQ
+2022 YQQILKARQ

-2082 TNLEKIGNIYQSII
+2082 TNLEKIGNIYQSIL

-2109 GKTLNADYYQ
+2109 GKTLDADYYQ

-2271 DLENATTQKTEKVIR
+2271 DLSTVTTQHIDKVVR
-2286 NGELTY
+2286 EGEITY
-2292 EANADNLRNAQE
+2292 ESNADNLRNAE
-2304 TVQDSLAALKKQ
+2304 ESVQDALAALKKQ

-2357 EQADNEKTATDI
+2357 EQQVNETTATDI
-2369 LGKNWKDKV
+2369 LGKGWKDKV
-2378 LSGNDND
+2378 LSGNDAD

-2394 TDNVDQINKY
+2394 SDNVDQINKY

-2467 DTAANGDAVFGGIQK
+2467 DTAADGDAVFGGIQK
-2482 AFKESGDQLISSLEQ
+2482 AFKESGDQLISSLQQ

-2598 KVLEAEKLGPNEIPT
+2598 RVLEAEKLGPNEIPAL
-2613 VLERGEMVFIPE
+2613 LERGEMVFTPE
-2625 QVQKFAEILGT
+2625 QMEKLVASFSA
-2636 TAYVPDRSWMKSMYP
+2636 TAYVPDNSWIKNMYP
-2651 STTVNTK
+2651 SATVNTK
-2658 PNVVNVSVGDVK
+2658 PNIVNVSVGDVK

>member
-52 DSLKKLSGN
+52 DSLKKLSNN
-61 KDMVSSGKQLGEN
+61 KDVVSSGKQLGEN

-96 LTRSIFQMSFDEIKT
+96 LTRSIFQMSFNEIKS
-111 GKDNPEFLNTFNQL
+111 GKDTPEFLNTFNQL

-140 GIYDAFYRYFQGLS
+140 GIYDDFYEYFQGLS
-154 NIKIPK
+154 KIKIPD
-160 IVQNDKDWNDLRKV
+160 IVQQDLGKDWDSIRKV
-174 YAGKF
+174 AARKF
-179 VTDPKK
+179 VTNKN
-185 KGIPLDSI
+185 GIELDSI
-193 YQEMAPKFTDLFS
+193 YQEMSDKYKDIFT
-206 GTPDQTKQFEEIVK
+206 GTTDQTEQFREIVNAIK
-220 AVKLYQND
+220 AYRAD
-228 INGLEPV
+228 IGQLEPV
-235 NLKKAVGWEDNMWSD
+235 DPSKITGWEDNMWSD

-350 LNSMGQY
+350 LNNMGQY
-357 VYSGGSVIDTT
+357 VYSGGNIIDTT

-400 SANNPFKKLV
+400 SANNSFKQLV
-410 DSIDFSNIT
+410 DSIDFTNIT

-424 DEMVSKLKQAT
+424 DKMVAKLKQAT

-517 AELND
+517 SELNN
-522 VTKQYKQLNLEQKNA
+522 VTKQYKQLSIEQKNA

-543 QTNKNLFSTN
+543 QANKNLFSTN

-576 SKLSTADAVEFDNL
+576 SKLSTADSVEFDNL
-590 KRQFLNIEA
+590 KRQFLNIQA

-687 AADAWLRQG
+687 AADTWLRQG

-727 TSSLNGFKLSADSAL
+727 TSALNGYKLSADSAL

-755 AASAGGIA
+755 AADAGGIA

-849 FRDLGDVLDELAD
+849 FRDLGDVLDELAG

-873 SISYNLFGSYQS
+873 AISYNLFGSYQS
-885 NFGRILLSNWDKVEK
+885 NFGRILLSNWDKVNK
-900 LTEMSEN
+900 LTQISEN
-907 SSTEALDKFSAY
+907 SSTEALNKFAAY
-919 TDSVQ
+919 TDSVDA
-924 SHINSMIASYE
+924 HINSMIASYE

-965 DKLGVMSTA
+965 NKLGVMSTA

-985 GHTIGVFDN
+985 GHTLGVFDN

-1039 NYNKLVANQ
+1039 NYNRLVQNQ
-1048 CVNQDRI
+1048 CVNQNRI
-1055 NRLTDDLDMRKY
+1055 NKLTDDLDMRKY

-1079 GYTASLNMG
+1079 GYIASLNMG
-1088 TAATIGLKVATVALN
+1088 TAATVGLKVATVALN

-1144 ELQKHTDKIE
+1144 ELQQHNDKVK

-1160 KEAQDRLEELND
+1160 KETQDKLEELNG

-1203 ERIALKARDT
+1203 ERQALKARET
-1213 LSSAEKA
+1213 LGSADKA
-1220 YHAYD
+1220 YRSYDQLYTSDGSVIGGKEEAKAYGSSNPAQEMEYTIAAYKRVQD
-1225 PKYTDQGDEW
+1225 EYDRITQEMANGGNTDKLTQEQAKLSTELNDIRNNALALYDVINKVNGAEASITNAGQELSEVEKEQFKETERGVGLYADFLKYLKTTSTYTD
-1235 KPQAVG
+1235 
-1241 AHGAYVPGSNGGK
+1241 N
-1254 MSNSPVEELDNTIKA
+1254 
-1269 YEKAY
+1269 
-1274 EQLQQM
+1274 
-1280 QAEIDQASAEGNSSV
+1280 ASDSV
-1295 VQKLT
+1295 
-1300 TDYQNKQQELVGIR
+1300 
-1314 QHAYDTYTIVNGVN
+1314 
-1328 SAFKDISKSGE
+1328 
-1339 VLTTAEQSMFDETSR
+1339 
-1354 GIDVYND
+1354 
-1361 FLGTIQKTAV
+1361 
-1371 NVDDL
+1371 
-1376 TDKTDTYSDEAEQS
+1376 DTYSDEAEQA

-1462 VSTYPSDL
+1462 ISTYPSDL

-1493 LTDDTADLTIAML
+1493 LTDDTADLTTAML

-1531 QKYIDANASNDLK
+1531 QKYIDANASNDLQ
-1544 DATLDEYVQLLN
+1544 DATLAEYVQFLN
-1556 EASGSEVSKAALAQL
+1556 EASGADVSQTALAQL
-1571 ELAKLAVNNVKID
+1571 ELQKIAVNKVKID
-1584 TASDIEQVI
+1584 TASDIDQII
-1593 ALANAAGAS
+1593 AMANAAGAS
-1602 AANLLELQRA
+1602 AESLLKLQRA
-1612 ESILGQIEAGT
+1612 KSILGQVEAGT
-1623 LDMDVPGNNLLADYA
+1623 LDMDVPGNNLLEAYA
-1638 NNTKNKLNNNTFK
+1638 NNTVNQIESGMFD
-1651 FEYEELDPEKFKKAI
+1651 FDFQELDPEKFKKAV

-1672 TNTPSKGSKGSQ
+1672 TNTPSKGSGSKDKS
-1684 GAKDNST
+1684 AKENST
-1691 IDWISRSAD
+1691 IDWIARKAD
-1700 LLERESKR
+1700 LLERVSKR
-1708 LETALQDTWTAYT
+1708 LETALSDTWTAYT
-1721 GLEEGDAERINE
+1721 GLSDEDIARVQE
-1733 LFASLDTPDTS
+1733 LFNMDLYPDSKEADELLD
-1744 ITDRLQEYADSLG
+1744 YADKLG
-1757 MSMEELQSM
+1757 ISIGELQ
-1766 AADTSG
+1766 
-1772 LTGYDIDYIKKLF
+1772 
-1785 TMDLKPDS
+1785 DLSKN
-1793 EGMNELYEYA
+1793 GA
-1803 NRFGM
+1803 
-1808 TLEQLKAASDSD
+1808 LK
-1820 NLPSQNDIDHIN
+1820 
-1832 TLFSRLDEPN
+1832 
-1842 QDSLDEL
+1842 
-1849 NQYANKLG
+1849 
-1857 LTLDELRNLAKDG
+1857 
-1870 GTTESRQSIL
+1870 SRQNIL
-1880 TKLIEADQ
+1880 SEMIATD
-1888 KSLDQA
+1888 
-1894 EQSLDYYKKSYE
+1894 EQSLAQQKEALEQYEQSYE
-1906 EYVSKVPDYRDKI
+1906 TALSKVPEYRDLI
-1919 ENGGTDIESFT
+1919 ENGGDEIETLT
-1930 GDQKTQIENAMKA
+1930 GDKKTLVDNAREA
-1943 YDSMLDAQEKV
+1943 YDKKLDTEEKIQET
-1954 KEFQKKIRDEKGT
+1954 EKKLRDEKT
-1967 YYDTIV
+1967 QYYDNII
-1973 DKATKENEKLA
+1973 DKATKENDKLSA
-1984 DANDL
+1984 ANDL
-1989 IQKQIDLLNTQGSIV
+1989 IQNQIDLLDTQGKVV
-2004 SADMYEEMIS
+2004 SSDMYDKLIS
-2014 NTGDQIDT
+2014 NTKDQIDLA
-2022 YQQILQARQ
+2022 QQILDAKQNKLIDEMATGKLQANT
-2031 DELADSMER
+2031 DE
-2040 GLKPGTEEWY
+2040 W
-2050 SLTAAVMEAKGN
+2050 LTLTKEIIEAKGN
-2062 IKDLEKAQA
+2062 VESFNKELAKQ
-2071 EYEKQLRELPV
+2071 EKQLRELPI
-2082 TNLEKIGNIYQSII
+2082 TNLEKLGTIYQNIL

-2137 AIQDVMEDYN
+2137 AIQDVMEDYT

-2304 TVQDSLAALKKQ
+2304 SVQDSLAALKKQ

-2457 NIYNYMGKVY
+2457 NIYNYMGKAY

-2482 AFKESGDQLISSLEQ
+2482 AFKESGDQLISSLQQ

-2519 ESIKDI
+2519 ENIKDI

-2535 TERDS
+2535 TERDR
-2540 DSKKDKDDNVR
+2540 DDDKDS
-2551 GSGNSRATGKH
+2551 GSKSHVTGKH

-2573 SAEKHHSGVFSGA
+2573 SAEKHHSGVFSGI
-2586 VGSSSADKTDKI
+2586 VGSSSADKTNKI
-2598 KVLEAEKLGPNEIPT
+2598 KVLEAEKLEPNEVPAI
-2613 VLERGEMVFIPE
+2613 LEHGEMVFTPE
-2625 QVQKFAEILGT
+2625 QVQKFAECLGT
-2636 TAYVPDRSWMKSMYP
+2636 TTYVPDRSWMKNMYIKP
-2651 STTVNTK
+2651 NINERPNTVNI
-2658 PNVVNVSVGDVK
+2658 SMGDIK

-2682 AMGRDFVPLARQALA
+2682 AFARDAKPLIRQAMGRDMR
-2697 RF
+2697 

>member
-13 LDIDSSIPQ
+13 LDVDSSVPQ
-22 IKDDIAQIQ
+22 IKEDIALIQ
-31 KKLEAAGIKIN
+31 RKLEAAGIKIN

-52 DSLKKLSGN
+52 DSLKKLSGDKN
-61 KDMVSSGKQLGEN
+61 VTTSAVQLGEK
-74 LAASLINGYN
+74 LAESLIDGYN
-84 IKSKDAQRQIKN
+84 IKSKEAQNQIKK
-96 LTRSIFQMSFDEIKT
+96 LTRSIFQMSYEELKT
-111 GKDNPEFLNTFNQL
+111 GKDNPEFSNTFNQL
-125 GEVVKNNAN
+125 GEAVKNNAN

-140 GIYDAFYRYFQGLS
+140 GIYDDFYEYFQGLS
-154 NIKIPK
+154 KIKIPD
-160 IVQNDKDWNDLRKV
+160 IVQKDLGKDWDSMRKV
-174 YAGKF
+174 AAKKF
-179 VTDPKK
+179 VTNKN
-185 KGIPLDSI
+185 GIELDSI
-193 YQEMAPKFTDLFS
+193 YQEMSDKYKDIFT
-206 GTPDQTKQFEEIVK
+206 GTTDPTEQFREIVNAIK
-220 AVKLYQND
+220 AYRAD
-228 INGLEPV
+228 IDKMEPV
-235 NLKKAVGWEDNMWSD
+235 DPSKITGFEDNMWSD
-250 LLSDIGVMREQ
+250 LLSDIGVMREK
-261 IKAQMPQIEEEVK
+261 IKEQMPQIEEEVK
-274 ASAQNIKKSLMDI
+274 GAEQHIK
-287 DVSFDSAGVEQL
+287 QL
-299 TEKVKGYFTSLDG
+299 P
-312 ISDENVKLQFFKN
+312 
-325 GNEDITSFNATI
+325 A
-337 DKGRGIIEKYNFA
+337 
-350 LNSMGQY
+350 
-357 VYSGGSVIDTT
+357 
-368 GKDFAALTTKASEY
+368 
-382 QQKLE
+382 
-387 LLKTTYK
+387 
-394 DFLSGD
+394 
-400 SANNPFKKLV
+400 
-410 DSIDFSNIT
+410 
-419 DRGSL
+419 
-424 DEMVSKLKQAT
+424 
-435 EQAKTFNAEITKKWS
+435 
-450 SNAAEKLE
+450 
-458 QYIKELPSDLDYLEA
+458 DLDYLEE
-473 KFKGANFKMPENIV
+473 KFKGANIKLPDDIV
-487 QSFANMRKEIKEINN
+487 QSFANMRKEIEEINS

-517 AELND
+517 DELNN
-522 VTKQYKQLNLEQKNA
+522 VTKQYKQLSIEQKNA
-537 EKDSKL
+537 EKGSKL
-543 QTNKNLFSTN
+543 QSNKTLLNTN
-553 IDTWM
+553 INTWM

-576 SKLSTADAVEFDNL
+576 TKLNTADNVEFGNL
-590 KRQFLNIEA
+590 KRQFQNIQA

-727 TSSLNGFKLSADSAL
+727 TSALNGYKLSADSAL

-755 AASAGGIA
+755 AADAGGIA

-849 FRDLGDVLDELAD
+849 FRDLGDVLDELAG

-873 SISYNLFGSYQS
+873 AISYNLFGSYQS
-885 NFGRILLSNWDKVEK
+885 NFGRILLSNWDKVK
-900 LTEMSEN
+900 QLTEVSEN

-974 MGAITAGAALK
+974 MGAVTAGAALK
-985 GHTIGVFDN
+985 GHNIGVFDN

-1088 TAATIGLKVATVALN
+1088 TAATMGLKVATVALN

-1111 AAVTASVSFLVNKYK
+1111 AAVTASVSYLTNKYK
-1126 ELNPTVEEA
+1126 ELHPTVEEA
-1135 TSALEENQN
+1135 TSALEANQN
-1144 ELQKHTDKIE
+1144 ELQQHTDKVE
-1154 ELSNQL
+1154 ELGEQL
-1160 KEAQDRLEELND
+1160 KETQDKLEELNG

-1203 ERIALKARDT
+1203 ERQALKARET
-1213 LSSAEKA
+1213 LESADKAYRSYDQLYTSDGSVIGGKEEAMAYGSSNPAQEMEYTIAAYKRVQDEYDRITQEIANGGNTDKLTQEQAKLSAELNDIRNNA
-1220 YHAYD
+1220 LALYD
-1225 PKYTDQGDEW
+1225 VINKVNGAEASITDAGQELSEAEKEQFKETERGVGLYADFLKYLKTTSTYTD
-1235 KPQAVG
+1235 
-1241 AHGAYVPGSNGGK
+1241 
-1254 MSNSPVEELDNTIKA
+1254 KA
-1269 YEKAY
+1269 S
-1274 EQLQQM
+1274 
-1280 QAEIDQASAEGNSSV
+1280 DSV
-1295 VQKLT
+1295 
-1300 TDYQNKQQELVGIR
+1300 
-1314 QHAYDTYTIVNGVN
+1314 
-1328 SAFKDISKSGE
+1328 
-1339 VLTTAEQSMFDETSR
+1339 
-1354 GIDVYND
+1354 
-1361 FLGTIQKTAV
+1361 
-1371 NVDDL
+1371 
-1376 TDKTDTYSDEAEQS
+1376 DTYSDEAEQA

-1493 LTDDTADLTIAML
+1493 LTDDTADLTTAML

-1556 EASGSEVSKAALAQL
+1556 EASGSDVSKTALAQL
-1571 ELAKLAVNNVKID
+1571 ELAKLAVNKVKID
-1584 TASDIEQVI
+1584 TASDIDQVI

-1672 TNTPSKGSKGSQ
+1672 TNTPSKGSKGSK

-1721 GLEEGDAERINE
+1721 GLSEEDIERVQE
-1733 LFASLDTPDTS
+1733 LFNMPLSPDSKEVDELMDYASKLGIS
-1744 ITDRLQEYADSLG
+1744 IG
-1757 MSMEELQSM
+1757 ELQKLSENG
-1766 AADTSG
+1766 G
-1772 LTGYDIDYIKKLF
+1772 L
-1785 TMDLKPDS
+1785 
-1793 EGMNELYEYA
+1793 
-1803 NRFGM
+1803 
-1808 TLEQLKAASDSD
+1808 
-1820 NLPSQNDIDHIN
+1820 
-1832 TLFSRLDEPN
+1832 
-1842 QDSLDEL
+1842 
-1849 NQYANKLG
+1849 
-1857 LTLDELRNLAKDG
+1857 
-1870 GTTESRQSIL
+1870 ESRQSIL
-1880 TKLIEADQ
+1880 TQKIDADQ

-1894 EQSLDYYKKSYE
+1894 KESLDYYRQSYE
-1906 EYVSKVPDYRDKI
+1906 KYVSEVPEYRDKI

-1930 GDQKTQIENAMKA
+1930 SDQKAQIDKA
-1943 YDSMLDAQEKV
+1943 IQAFDSWKDSEEKV
-1954 KEFQKKIRDEKGT
+1954 KELQKKIRDEKGT

-1984 DANDL
+1984 TANDL

-2014 NTGDQIDT
+2014 NTSDQIDT

-2040 GLKPGTEEWY
+2040 GLEPGTEEWY
-2050 SLTAAVMEAKGN
+2050 KLVSAVMEAKGN
-2062 IKDLEKAQA
+2062 IKDLEKEQA
-2071 EYEKQLRELPV
+2071 NLEKQLRELPV
-2082 TNLEKIGNIYQSII
+2082 TNLEKIGNIYQSIL

-2137 AIQDVMEDYN
+2137 AIQDVMEDYA

-2304 TVQDSLAALKKQ
+2304 SVQDSLAALKKQ

-2428 TLTYEEAQAGIHDLV
+2428 TLTYEEAQAGIRDLV

-2482 AFKESGDQLISSLEQ
+2482 AFKESGDQLISSLQQ

-2535 TERDS
+2535 TERDR

-2551 GSGNSRATGKH
+2551 GSGNSRVTGKH

-2598 KVLEAEKLGPNEIPT
+2598 RVLEAEKLGPNEIPAL
-2613 VLERGEMVFIPE
+2613 LERGEMVFTPE
-2625 QVQKFAEILGT
+2625 QMEKLVASFSA
-2636 TAYVPDRSWMKSMYP
+2636 TAYVPDNSWIKNMYP
-2651 STTVNTK
+2651 SATVNTK
-2658 PNVVNVSVGDVK
+2658 PNVVNISVGDVK

-2682 AMGRDFVPLARQALA
+2682 AMKHDFAPLARQAMA
-2697 RF
+2697 KF

>member
-84 IKSKDAQRQIKN
+84 IKSKEAQRQIKN

-193 YQEMAPKFTDLFS
+193 YQEMAPKFPDLFS

-235 NLKKAVGWEDNMWSD
+235 NLKKAVGGEDNMWSD
-250 LLSDIGVMREQ
+250 LLSDIGIMREQ

-287 DVSFDSAGVEQL
+287 DVSFDSNGVEQL

-350 LNSMGQY
+350 LNNMGQY
-357 VYSGGSVIDTT
+357 VYSGGNIIDTT
-368 GKDFAALTTKASEY
+368 GKGFAALTTKASEY

-400 SANNPFKKLV
+400 SANNPFKQLV
-410 DSIDFSNIT
+410 DSIDFTNIT

-424 DEMVSKLKQAT
+424 DKMVAKLKQAT

-517 AELND
+517 SELNN
-522 VTKQYKQLNLEQKNA
+522 VTKQYKQLSIEQKNA

-543 QTNKNLFSTN
+543 QANKNLFSTN

-576 SKLSTADAVEFDNL
+576 SKLSTADSVEFDNL
-590 KRQFLNIEA
+590 KRQFLNIQA

-687 AADAWLRQG
+687 AADTWLRQG

-755 AASAGGIA
+755 AADAGGIA

-849 FRDLGDVLDELAD
+849 FRDLGDVLDELAG

-873 SISYNLFGSYQS
+873 AISYNLFGSYQS
-885 NFGRILLSNWDKVEK
+885 NFGRILLSNWDKVNK
-900 LTEMSEN
+900 LTQISEN
-907 SSTEALDKFSAY
+907 SSTEALNKFAAY
-919 TDSVQ
+919 TDSVDA
-924 SHINSMIASYE
+924 HINSMIASYE

-965 DKLGVMSTA
+965 NKLGVMSTA

-985 GHTIGVFDN
+985 GHTLGVFDN

-1088 TAATIGLKVATVALN
+1088 TAATMGLKVATVALN

-1111 AAVTASVSFLVNKYK
+1111 AAVTASISFLVNKYK

-1144 ELQKHTDKIE
+1144 ELQQHNDKVK

-1160 KEAQDRLEELND
+1160 KETQDKLEELNG

-1203 ERIALKARDT
+1203 ERQALKARET
-1213 LSSAEKA
+1213 LGSADKA
-1220 YHAYD
+1220 YRSYDQLYTSDGSVIGGKEEAKAYGSSNPAQEMEYTIAAYKRVQD
-1225 PKYTDQGDEW
+1225 EYDRITQEMANGGNTDKLTQEQAKLSTELNDIRNNALALYDVINKVNGAEASITNAGQELSEVEKEQFKETERGVGLYADFLKYLKTTSTYTD
-1235 KPQAVG
+1235 
-1241 AHGAYVPGSNGGK
+1241 N
-1254 MSNSPVEELDNTIKA
+1254 
-1269 YEKAY
+1269 
-1274 EQLQQM
+1274 
-1280 QAEIDQASAEGNSSV
+1280 ASDSV
-1295 VQKLT
+1295 
-1300 TDYQNKQQELVGIR
+1300 
-1314 QHAYDTYTIVNGVN
+1314 
-1328 SAFKDISKSGE
+1328 
-1339 VLTTAEQSMFDETSR
+1339 
-1354 GIDVYND
+1354 
-1361 FLGTIQKTAV
+1361 
-1371 NVDDL
+1371 
-1376 TDKTDTYSDEAEQS
+1376 DTYSDEAEQA

-1462 VSTYPSDL
+1462 ISTYPSDL

-1493 LTDDTADLTIAML
+1493 LTDDTADLTTAML

-1531 QKYIDANASNDLK
+1531 QKYIDANASNDLQ
-1544 DATLDEYVQLLN
+1544 DATLAEYVQFLN
-1556 EASGSEVSKAALAQL
+1556 EASGADVSQTALAQL
-1571 ELAKLAVNNVKID
+1571 ELQKIAVNKVKID
-1584 TASDIEQVI
+1584 TASDIDQII
-1593 ALANAAGAS
+1593 AMANAAGAS
-1602 AANLLELQRA
+1602 AESLLKLQRA
-1612 ESILGQIEAGT
+1612 KSILGQVEAGT
-1623 LDMDVPGNNLLADYA
+1623 LDMDVPGNNLLEAYA
-1638 NNTKNKLNNNTFK
+1638 NNTVNQIESGMFD
-1651 FEYEELDPEKFKKAI
+1651 FDFQELDPEKFKKAV

-1672 TNTPSKGSKGSQ
+1672 SNTPSKGSSGSK

-1721 GLEEGDAERINE
+1721 GLSEEDIERVQE
-1733 LFASLDTPDTS
+1733 LFNMPLSPDSKEVDELMDYASKLGIS
-1744 ITDRLQEYADSLG
+1744 IG
-1757 MSMEELQSM
+1757 ELQKLSENG
-1766 AADTSG
+1766 G
-1772 LTGYDIDYIKKLF
+1772 L
-1785 TMDLKPDS
+1785 
-1793 EGMNELYEYA
+1793 
-1803 NRFGM
+1803 
-1808 TLEQLKAASDSD
+1808 
-1820 NLPSQNDIDHIN
+1820 
-1832 TLFSRLDEPN
+1832 
-1842 QDSLDEL
+1842 
-1849 NQYANKLG
+1849 
-1857 LTLDELRNLAKDG
+1857 
-1870 GTTESRQSIL
+1870 ESRQSIL
-1880 TKLIEADQ
+1880 TKKIAADQ

-1894 EQSLDYYKKSYE
+1894 KNSLDYYENSYE
-1906 EYVSKVPDYRDKI
+1906 ELVSKVPEYRDKI
-1919 ENGGTDIESFT
+1919 EHGGIDIETFT
-1930 GDQKTQIENAMKA
+1930 GEQKTLIENAMKA
-1943 YDSMLDAQEKV
+1943 FDSWKDSEEKV
-1954 KEFQKKIRDEKGT
+1954 KELQKTIRDEKGT
-1967 YYDTIV
+1967 YYDNIV
-1973 DKATKENEKLA
+1973 DGATKENEKLA

-2004 SADMYEEMIS
+2004 SADMYEEMMS
-2014 NTGDQIDT
+2014 NTEQQIDL
-2022 YQQILQARQ
+2022 YRQIQKTRE
-2031 DELADSMER
+2031 DELYARMNDEDDP
-2040 GLKPGTEEWY
+2040 LKAGTEEWY
-2050 SLTAAVMEAKGN
+2050 NIMAAIMEAKGQV
-2062 IKDLEKAQA
+2062 KSFEKEQA
-2071 EYEKQLRELPV
+2071 NLEKQLRELPV
-2082 TNLEKIGNIYQSII
+2082 TNLEKIGNIYQSIL
-2096 DTIQNWGAEMEAS
+2096 DTIQNWGSEMEAS
-2109 GKTLNADYYQ
+2109 GKKLNADYYQ

-2137 AIQDVMEDYN
+2137 AIQDVMEDYD
-2147 PGTDNWNEMNDKLQ
+2147 PGTDNWNEMSDKLQ

-2286 NGELTY
+2286 EGQVTY
-2292 EANADNLRNAQE
+2292 EFNADSFRNAE
-2304 TVQDSLAALKKQ
+2304 ESVQDALAALKKQ

-2357 EQADNEKTATDI
+2357 EQQVNETTATDI
-2369 LGKNWKDKV
+2369 LGKGWKDKV
-2378 LSGNDND
+2378 LSGNDAD

-2394 TDNVDQINKY
+2394 SDNVDQINKY

-2467 DTAANGDAVFGGIQK
+2467 DTAADGNSVFAGIQK
-2482 AFKESGDQLISSLEQ
+2482 AFKESGDQLISSLQQ

-2535 TERDS
+2535 TERDR
-2540 DSKKDKDDNVR
+2540 DDDKDS
-2551 GSGNSRATGKH
+2551 GSKSHVTGKH

-2573 SAEKHHSGVFSGA
+2573 SAEKHHSGVLSGV
-2586 VGSSSADKTDKI
+2586 VGGASTDTTDKI
-2598 KVLEAEKLGPNEIPT
+2598 TVLATEELEPNEMPAL
-2613 VLERGEMVFIPE
+2613 LEKGEMVFTPE
-2625 QVQKFAEILGT
+2625 QVDNVISNL
-2636 TAYVPDRSWMKSMYP
+2636 RNSMYIP
-2651 STTVNTK
+2651 PNSMVNKNYTQPSVQQKSTTINM
-2658 PNVVNVSVGDVK
+2658 NFGDIK

-2682 AMGRDFVPLARQALA
+2682 AMGRDFAPLMRQEMSK

>member
-1 MASNVDIKLMAG
+1 M
-13 LDIDSSIPQ
+13 
-22 IKDDIAQIQ
+22 
-31 KKLEAAGIKIN
+31 
-42 LVAEIDEQLK
+42 
-52 DSLKKLSGN
+52 
-61 KDMVSSGKQLGEN
+61 
-74 LAASLINGYN
+74 
-84 IKSKDAQRQIKN
+84 
-96 LTRSIFQMSFDEIKT
+96 
-111 GKDNPEFLNTFNQL
+111 
-125 GEVVKNNAN
+125 
-134 IIKERM
+134 
-140 GIYDAFYRYFQGLS
+140 
-154 NIKIPK
+154 
-160 IVQNDKDWNDLRKV
+160 
-174 YAGKF
+174 
-179 VTDPKK
+179 
-185 KGIPLDSI
+185 
-193 YQEMAPKFTDLFS
+193 
-206 GTPDQTKQFEEIVK
+206 
-220 AVKLYQND
+220 
-228 INGLEPV
+228 
-235 NLKKAVGWEDNMWSD
+235 
-250 LLSDIGVMREQ
+250 
-261 IKAQMPQIEEEVK
+261 
-274 ASAQNIKKSLMDI
+274 
-287 DVSFDSAGVEQL
+287 
-299 TEKVKGYFTSLDG
+299 
-312 ISDENVKLQFFKN
+312 
-325 GNEDITSFNATI
+325 
-337 DKGRGIIEKYNFA
+337 
-350 LNSMGQY
+350 
-357 VYSGGSVIDTT
+357 
-368 GKDFAALTTKASEY
+368 
-382 QQKLE
+382 
-387 LLKTTYK
+387 
-394 DFLSGD
+394 
-400 SANNPFKKLV
+400 
-410 DSIDFSNIT
+410 
-419 DRGSL
+419 
-424 DEMVSKLKQAT
+424 
-435 EQAKTFNAEITKKWS
+435 
-450 SNAAEKLE
+450 
-458 QYIKELPSDLDYLEA
+458 
-473 KFKGANFKMPENIV
+473 
-487 QSFANMRKEIKEINN
+487 
-502 TQDPQQKIEAYNRLT
+502 
-517 AELND
+517 
-522 VTKQYKQLNLEQKNA
+522 
-537 EKDSKL
+537 
-543 QTNKNLFSTN
+543 
-553 IDTWM
+553 
-558 NKNTAAA
+558 
-565 KVFSEQLSDIK
+565 
-576 SKLSTADAVEFDNL
+576 
-590 KRQFLNIEA
+590 
-599 EAKQMGL
+599 
-606 TTSGVVKEIKEG
+606 
-618 FNSAVTNVVSF
+618 
-629 TAAMST
+629 
-635 FRKMVDTAKSLD
+635 
-647 TSLFNLQVATG
+647 
-658 QTREETKG
+658 
-666 LMNTYNQMAKELGST
+666 
-681 TNEIAE
+681 
-687 AADAWLRQG
+687 
-696 RSIDE
+696 
-701 TNELI
+701 
-706 KDSAIL
+706 
-712 SKIGMIDSADATEYL
+712 

-2598 KVLEAEKLGPNEIPT
+2598 KVLEAEKLGPNEIPA
-2613 VLERGEMVFIPE
+2613 VLERGEMVFTPE

>member
-1 MASNVDIKLMAG
+1 MASNVDIRLMAG

-61 KDMVSSGKQLGEN
+61 KDVATSGKQLGEN

-84 IKSKDAQRQIKN
+84 IKSKEAQRQIKN
-96 LTRSIFQMSFDEIKT
+96 LTRSIFQMSYDEIKT
-111 GKDNPEFLNTFNQL
+111 GKDNPEFLNTFNQF

-193 YQEMAPKFTDLFS
+193 YQEMAPKFPDLFS

-287 DVSFDSAGVEQL
+287 DVSFDSAGVGQL

-325 GNEDITSFNATI
+325 GNEDIASFNATI

-350 LNSMGQY
+350 LNNMGQY
-357 VYSGGSVIDTT
+357 VYSGGSIIDTT

-394 DFLSGD
+394 DFLFGD
-400 SANNPFKKLV
+400 SANNPFKQLV

-450 SNAAEKLE
+450 SNAAEKLD
-458 QYIKELPSDLDYLEA
+458 QYIKELPADLDYLEA

-502 TQDPQQKIEAYNRLT
+502 TQDPQKKIEAYNRLT

-522 VTKQYKQLNLEQKNA
+522 VTKQYKQLSIEQKNA

-543 QTNKNLFSTN
+543 QANKNLFSTN

-565 KVFSEQLSDIK
+565 KVFSEQLTDIK
-576 SKLSTADAVEFDNL
+576 AKLSTADSVEFDNL
-590 KRQFLNIEA
+590 KRQFLNIQA

-849 FRDLGDVLDELAD
+849 FRDLGDVLDELAG

-873 SISYNLFGSYQS
+873 AISYNLFGSYQS

-900 LTEMSEN
+900 LTEISET

-974 MGAITAGAALK
+974 MGAVTAGAALK
-985 GHTIGVFDN
+985 GHTLGVFDN

-1088 TAATIGLKVATVALN
+1088 TAATMGLKVATVALN

-1126 ELNPTVEEA
+1126 ELNPTIEEA

-1144 ELQKHTDKIE
+1144 ELQQHNDKVK

-1160 KEAQDRLEELND
+1160 KETQDRLEELNG

-1425 IMKDVKDKGTFDY
+1425 IMKDVEDKGTFDY
-1438 SNLADTNFTKAFSG
+1438 SDLADTNFTKAFSG

-1493 LTDDTADLTIAML
+1493 LTDDTADLTTAML

-1612 ESILGQIEAGT
+1612 ESILGQVEAGT
-1623 LDMDVPGNNLLADYA
+1623 LDMDVPGNNMLLDYA

-1651 FEYEELDPEKFKKAI
+1651 FEYEELDPEKFKKAV

-1672 TNTPSKGSKGSQ
+1672 SNTPSKGSKGSQ
-1684 GAKDNST
+1684 GSKDNST

-1721 GLEEGDAERINE
+1721 GLSEEDIERVQE
-1733 LFASLDTPDTS
+1733 LFNMPLSPDSKEVDELMDYASKLGIS
-1744 ITDRLQEYADSLG
+1744 IG
-1757 MSMEELQSM
+1757 ELQKLSKNG
-1766 AADTSG
+1766 G
-1772 LTGYDIDYIKKLF
+1772 L
-1785 TMDLKPDS
+1785 
-1793 EGMNELYEYA
+1793 
-1803 NRFGM
+1803 
-1808 TLEQLKAASDSD
+1808 
-1820 NLPSQNDIDHIN
+1820 
-1832 TLFSRLDEPN
+1832 
-1842 QDSLDEL
+1842 
-1849 NQYANKLG
+1849 
-1857 LTLDELRNLAKDG
+1857 
-1870 GTTESRQSIL
+1870 ESRQSIL
-1880 TKLIEADQ
+1880 TKKIAADQ
-1888 KSLDQA
+1888 ESLDQA
-1894 EQSLDYYKKSYE
+1894 KNSLDYYRQSYE
-1906 EYVSKVPDYRDKI
+1906 KYVSEVPEYRDKI

-1930 GDQKTQIENAMKA
+1930 SDQKAQIDKA
-1943 YDSMLDAQEKV
+1943 IQAFDSWKDSEEKV
-1954 KEFQKKIRDEKGT
+1954 KELQKTIRDEKGT
-1967 YYDTIV
+1967 YYDNIV
-1973 DKATKENEKLA
+1973 DGAAKENEKLA
-1984 DANDL
+1984 AANDL
-1989 IQKQIDLLNTQGSIV
+1989 IQKQIDLLNTQGAIV

-2022 YQQILQARQ
+2022 YQQILKARQ

-2137 AIQDVMEDYN
+2137 AIQDVMSDYD

-2171 QNMHKWNEELLNLPI
+2171 QNMHKWNEELLKLPI
-2186 QKISDASD
+2186 DKISDASD

-2286 NGELTY
+2286 NGEITY
-2292 EANADNLRNAQE
+2292 ESNADNLRNAQE
-2304 TVQDSLAALKKQ
+2304 SVQDALAALKKQ

-2357 EQADNEKTATDI
+2357 EQQVNETTATDI
-2369 LGKNWKDKV
+2369 LGKGWKDKV
-2378 LSGNDND
+2378 LSGNDAD

-2394 TDNVDQINKY
+2394 SDNVDQINKY

-2467 DTAANGDAVFGGIQK
+2467 DTAADGNSVFAGIQK
-2482 AFKESGDQLISSLEQ
+2482 AFSESGNQLISSLEQ

-2535 TERDS
+2535 TERDR
-2540 DSKKDKDDNVR
+2540 DDDKDS
-2551 GSGNSRATGKH
+2551 GSKSHVTGKH

-2598 KVLEAEKLGPNEIPT
+2598 RVLEAEKLGPNEIPA
-2613 VLERGEMVFIPE
+2613 VLERGEMVFTPE
-2625 QVQKFAEILGT
+2625 QMEKLVASFSA
-2636 TAYVPDRSWMKSMYP
+2636 TAYVPDNSWIKNMYP
-2651 STTVNTK
+2651 SATVNTK
-2658 PNVVNVSVGDVK
+2658 PNIVNVSVGDVK

>member
-96 LTRSIFQMSFDEIKT
+96 LTRSIFQMSFDEIKS
-111 GKDNPEFLNTFNQL
+111 GKDNPEFLNTFNHL

-134 IIKERM
+134 IIKERI
-140 GIYDAFYRYFQGLS
+140 GIYDDFYEYFQGLS
-154 NIKIPK
+154 KIKIPD
-160 IVQNDKDWNDLRKV
+160 IVQQDLGKDWDSMRKV
-174 YAGKF
+174 AARKF
-179 VTDPKK
+179 VTNKN
-185 KGIPLDSI
+185 GIELDSI
-193 YQEMAPKFTDLFS
+193 YQEMSDKYKDIFT
-206 GTPDQTKQFEEIVK
+206 GTTDSTEQFREIVN
-220 AVKLYQND
+220 AVKAYRAD
-228 INGLEPV
+228 IGQLEPV
-235 NLKKAVGWEDNMWSD
+235 DPSKITGFEDNMWSD
-250 LLSDIGVMREQ
+250 LLSDIGIMREQ

-287 DVSFDSAGVEQL
+287 DVSFDSTGVGQL

-350 LNSMGQY
+350 LNNMGQY
-357 VYSGGSVIDTT
+357 VYSGGNIIDTT

-394 DFLSGD
+394 DFLFGD
-400 SANNPFKKLV
+400 SANNPFKQLV
-410 DSIDFSNIT
+410 DSIDFTNIT

-424 DEMVSKLKQAT
+424 DEMVAKLKQAT

-517 AELND
+517 SELNN
-522 VTKQYKQLNLEQKNA
+522 VTKQYKQLSIEQKNA

-543 QTNKNLFSTN
+543 QANKNLFSTN

-565 KVFSEQLSDIK
+565 KVFSEQLTDIK
-576 SKLSTADAVEFDNL
+576 TKLSTADSVEFDNL
-590 KRQFLNIEA
+590 KRQFLNIQA

-687 AADAWLRQG
+687 AADTWLRQG

-755 AASAGGIA
+755 AADAGGIA

-828 LSNVEKVLAKVGVKI
+828 LSNVEKVLAKVGVNI

-849 FRDLGDVLDELAD
+849 FRDLGDVLDELAG

-873 SISYNLFGSYQS
+873 AISYNLFGSYQS

-900 LTEMSEN
+900 LTEISQN

-965 DKLGVMSTA
+965 NKLGVMSTA
-974 MGAITAGAALK
+974 MGAVTAGAALK
-985 GHTIGVFDN
+985 GHTLGVFDN

-1088 TAATIGLKVATVALN
+1088 TAATMGLKVATVALN

-1144 ELQKHTDKIE
+1144 ELQQHNDKVK

-1160 KEAQDRLEELND
+1160 KETQDRLEELND
-1172 VGGIK
+1172 VGDIK
-1177 SLTDQEEVDRL
+1177 SLTNQEEVDRL
-1188 KNVTEELKTQLAVEK
+1188 KNVTEELKTQLSVEK
-1203 ERIALKARDT
+1203 ERQALKARET
-1213 LSSAEKA
+1213 LESADKA
-1220 YHAYD
+1220 YKSYDQLYTSDGSVIGGKEEAMAYGSSNPAQEMEYTIAAYKRVQD
-1225 PKYTDQGDEW
+1225 EYDRITQEMANGGNTDKLTQEQAKLSTELNDIRNNALALYDVINKVNGAEASITNAGQELSEVEKEQFKETERGVGLYADFLKYLKTTSTYTD
-1235 KPQAVG
+1235 
-1241 AHGAYVPGSNGGK
+1241 N
-1254 MSNSPVEELDNTIKA
+1254 
-1269 YEKAY
+1269 
-1274 EQLQQM
+1274 
-1280 QAEIDQASAEGNSSV
+1280 ASDSV
-1295 VQKLT
+1295 
-1300 TDYQNKQQELVGIR
+1300 
-1314 QHAYDTYTIVNGVN
+1314 
-1328 SAFKDISKSGE
+1328 
-1339 VLTTAEQSMFDETSR
+1339 
-1354 GIDVYND
+1354 
-1361 FLGTIQKTAV
+1361 
-1371 NVDDL
+1371 
-1376 TDKTDTYSDEAEQS
+1376 DTYSDEAEQA

-1438 SNLADTNFTKAFSG
+1438 GNLADTNFTKAFSG
-1452 MDSYDNFIKT
+1452 LDSYDSFIKT

-1470 GKCQDAFND
+1470 GKCQDAFNS
-1479 LVTDFLNSSGIIDN
+1479 LVTDFLNGSGIIDN
-1493 LTDDTADLTIAML
+1493 LTDDTADLTTAML

-1531 QKYIDANASNDLK
+1531 QKYIDANASNDLQ
-1544 DATLDEYVQLLN
+1544 DATLAEYVQFLN
-1556 EASGSEVSKAALAQL
+1556 EASGADVSQTALAQL
-1571 ELAKLAVNNVKID
+1571 ELQKIAVNKVKID
-1584 TASDIEQVI
+1584 TASDIDQII
-1593 ALANAAGAS
+1593 AMANAAGAS
-1602 AANLLELQRA
+1602 AESLLKLQRA
-1612 ESILGQIEAGT
+1612 KSILGQVEAGT
-1623 LDMDVPGNNLLADYA
+1623 LDMDVPGNNLLEAYA
-1638 NNTKNKLNNNTFK
+1638 NNTVNQIESGMFD
-1651 FEYEELDPEKFKKAI
+1651 FDFQELDPEKFKKAV

-1672 TNTPSKGSKGSQ
+1672 SNTPSKGSSGSK

-1721 GLEEGDAERINE
+1721 GLSEEDIERVQE
-1733 LFASLDTPDTS
+1733 LFNMPLSPDSKEVDELMDYASKLGIS
-1744 ITDRLQEYADSLG
+1744 IG
-1757 MSMEELQSM
+1757 ELQKLSENG
-1766 AADTSG
+1766 G
-1772 LTGYDIDYIKKLF
+1772 L
-1785 TMDLKPDS
+1785 
-1793 EGMNELYEYA
+1793 
-1803 NRFGM
+1803 
-1808 TLEQLKAASDSD
+1808 
-1820 NLPSQNDIDHIN
+1820 
-1832 TLFSRLDEPN
+1832 
-1842 QDSLDEL
+1842 
-1849 NQYANKLG
+1849 
-1857 LTLDELRNLAKDG
+1857 
-1870 GTTESRQSIL
+1870 ESRQSIL
-1880 TKLIEADQ
+1880 TKKIAADQ

-1894 EQSLDYYKKSYE
+1894 KNSLDYYENSYE
-1906 EYVSKVPDYRDKI
+1906 ELVSKVPEYRDKI
-1919 ENGGTDIESFT
+1919 EHGGIDIETFT
-1930 GDQKTQIENAMKA
+1930 GEQKTLIENAMKA
-1943 YDSMLDAQEKV
+1943 FDSWKDSEEKV
-1954 KEFQKKIRDEKGT
+1954 KELQKTIRDEKGT
-1967 YYDTIV
+1967 YYDNIV
-1973 DKATKENEKLA
+1973 DGATKENEKLA

-1989 IQKQIDLLNTQGSIV
+1989 IQKQIDLLNSQGSIV
-2004 SADMYEEMIS
+2004 SADMYEEMMS
-2014 NTGDQIDT
+2014 NTEQQIDL
-2022 YQQILQARQ
+2022 YRQIQKTRE
-2031 DELADSMER
+2031 DELYARMNDEDDP
-2040 GLKPGTEEWY
+2040 LKAGTEEWY
-2050 SLTAAVMEAKGN
+2050 NIMAAIMEAKGQV
-2062 IKDLEKAQA
+2062 KSFEKEQA
-2071 EYEKQLRELPV
+2071 NLEKQLRELPV
-2082 TNLEKIGNIYQSII
+2082 TNLEKIGNIYQSIL

-2137 AIQDVMEDYN
+2137 AIQDVMEDYT

-2286 NGELTY
+2286 NGEITY
-2292 EANADNLRNAQE
+2292 ESNADNLRNAQE
-2304 TVQDSLAALKKQ
+2304 SVQDALAALKKQ

-2428 TLTYEEAQAGIHDLV
+2428 TLTYEEAQAGIRDLV

-2467 DTAANGDAVFGGIQK
+2467 DTAANGDAVLGGIQK
-2482 AFKESGDQLISSLEQ
+2482 AFKESGDQLISSLQQ

-2519 ESIKDI
+2519 ENIKDI

-2535 TERDS
+2535 TERDR
-2540 DSKKDKDDNVR
+2540 DDDKDS
-2551 GSGNSRATGKH
+2551 GSKSHVTGKH

-2573 SAEKHHSGVFSGA
+2573 SAEKHHSGVFSGI
-2586 VGSSSADKTDKI
+2586 VGSSSADKTNKI
-2598 KVLEAEKLGPNEIPT
+2598 KVLEAEKLEPNEVPAI
-2613 VLERGEMVFIPE
+2613 LEHGEMVFTPE
-2625 QVQKFAEILGT
+2625 QVQKFAECLGT
-2636 TAYVPDRSWMKSMYP
+2636 TTYVPDRSWMKNMYIKP
-2651 STTVNTK
+2651 NINEKPNTVNI
-2658 PNVVNVSVGDVK
+2658 SMGDIK

-2682 AMGRDFVPLARQALA
+2682 AFARDAKPLIRQAMGRDMR
-2697 RF
+2697 

>member
-22 IKDDIAQIQ
+22 IKDDIVQIQ

-84 IKSKDAQRQIKN
+84 IKSKEAQRQIKN
-96 LTRSIFQMSFDEIKT
+96 LTRSIFQMSYDEIKT

-193 YQEMAPKFTDLFS
+193 YQEMAPKFPDLFS

-250 LLSDIGVMREQ
+250 LFSDIGIMREQ
-261 IKAQMPQIEEEVK
+261 IKAQMPQIEEEVN

-357 VYSGGSVIDTT
+357 VYSGGSIIDTT

-394 DFLSGD
+394 DFLFGD
-400 SANNPFKKLV
+400 SANNPFKQLV
-410 DSIDFSNIT
+410 DSIDFTNIT

-424 DEMVSKLKQAT
+424 DEMVAKLKQAT

-458 QYIKELPSDLDYLEA
+458 QYIKELPADLDYLEA

-487 QSFANMRKEIKEINN
+487 QSFVNMRKEIKEINN

-517 AELND
+517 SELNN
-522 VTKQYKQLNLEQKNA
+522 VTKQYKQLSIEQKNA

-543 QTNKNLFSTN
+543 QSNKNLFSTN

-565 KVFSEQLSDIK
+565 KVFSEQLTDIK
-576 SKLSTADAVEFDNL
+576 TKLSTADSVEFDNL
-590 KRQFLNIEA
+590 KRQFLNIQA

-647 TSLFNLQVATG
+647 TSLFNLQVATW

-849 FRDLGDVLDELAD
+849 FRDLGDVLDELAG
-862 KWNTLNDVEQN
+862 KWNILNDVEQN
-873 SISYNLFGSYQS
+873 AISYNLFGSYQS

-900 LTEMSEN
+900 LTEISEN

-1022 FTSNVIQPISN
+1022 FTSNVIQPIDN

-1144 ELQKHTDKIE
+1144 ELQQHNDKVK

-1160 KEAQDRLEELND
+1160 KETQDRLEELNG

-1376 TDKTDTYSDEAEQS
+1376 TDKTDTYSDEAEQA

-1493 LTDDTADLTIAML
+1493 LTDDTADLTTAML

-1544 DATLDEYVQLLN
+1544 DATLDEYVQFLN

-1612 ESILGQIEAGT
+1612 ESILGQAEAGT
-1623 LDMDVPGNNLLADYA
+1623 LDMNVPGNNLLLDYA

-1651 FEYEELDPEKFKKAI
+1651 FEYEELDPEKFKKAV

-1672 TNTPSKGSKGSQ
+1672 SNTPSKGSSGSK

-1721 GLEEGDAERINE
+1721 GLSEEDIERVQE
-1733 LFASLDTPDTS
+1733 LFNMPLSPDSKEVDELMDYASKLGIS
-1744 ITDRLQEYADSLG
+1744 IG
-1757 MSMEELQSM
+1757 ELQKLSENG
-1766 AADTSG
+1766 G
-1772 LTGYDIDYIKKLF
+1772 L
-1785 TMDLKPDS
+1785 
-1793 EGMNELYEYA
+1793 
-1803 NRFGM
+1803 
-1808 TLEQLKAASDSD
+1808 
-1820 NLPSQNDIDHIN
+1820 
-1832 TLFSRLDEPN
+1832 
-1842 QDSLDEL
+1842 
-1849 NQYANKLG
+1849 
-1857 LTLDELRNLAKDG
+1857 
-1870 GTTESRQSIL
+1870 ESRQSIL
-1880 TKLIEADQ
+1880 TQKIDADQ

-1894 EQSLDYYKKSYE
+1894 KESLDYYKKSYE

-1930 GDQKTQIENAMKA
+1930 SDQKAQIDKA
-1943 YDSMLDAQEKV
+1943 IQAFDSWKDSEEKV
-1954 KEFQKKIRDEKGT
+1954 KELQKTIRDEKGT
-1967 YYDTIV
+1967 YYDNIV
-1973 DKATKENEKLA
+1973 DGATKENEKLA

-2004 SADMYEEMIS
+2004 SADMYEEMMS
-2014 NTGDQIDT
+2014 NTEQQIDL
-2022 YQQILQARQ
+2022 YRQIQKTRE
-2031 DELADSMER
+2031 DELYARMNDEDDP
-2040 GLKPGTEEWY
+2040 LKVGTDEWY
-2050 SLTAAVMEAKGN
+2050 NIMAAIAEAKGQV
-2062 IKDLEKAQA
+2062 KSFEKELANQ
-2071 EYEKQLRELPV
+2071 EKQLRELPV
-2082 TNLEKIGNIYQSII
+2082 TNLEKLGNIYQSIL

-2137 AIQDVMEDYN
+2137 AIQDVMSDYD

-2286 NGELTY
+2286 NGEMTY
-2292 EANADNLRNAQE
+2292 ESNADNLRNAQE
-2304 TVQDSLAALKKQ
+2304 SVQDALAALKKQ

-2369 LGKNWKDKV
+2369 LGKGWKDKV
-2378 LSGNDND
+2378 LSGNDAD

-2394 TDNVDQINKY
+2394 SDNVDQINKY

-2428 TLTYEEAQAGIHDLV
+2428 TLTYEEAQAGIRDLV

-2467 DTAANGDAVFGGIQK
+2467 DTAADGNSVFAGIQK
-2482 AFKESGDQLISSLEQ
+2482 AFSESGNQLISSLEQ

-2540 DSKKDKDDNVR
+2540 DDDDDDR
-2551 GSGNSRATGKH
+2551 GSGKSHVTGKH

-2586 VGSSSADKTDKI
+2586 VGSSSADKTNKI
-2598 KVLEAEKLGPNEIPT
+2598 RVLEAEKLEPNEVPAI
-2613 VLERGEMVFIPE
+2613 LERGEMVFTPE
-2625 QVQKFAEILGT
+2625 QMEKLVASFSA
-2636 TAYVPDRSWMKSMYP
+2636 TAYVPDNSWIKNMYP
-2651 STTVNTK
+2651 SATVNTK
-2658 PNVVNVSVGDVK
+2658 PNIVNVSVGDVK

>member
-1 MASNVDIKLMAG
+1 MASNVDIRLMAG
-13 LDIDSSIPQ
+13 LDIDSSVPQ
-22 IKDDIAQIQ
+22 IKDDIVQIQ

-52 DSLKKLSGN
+52 DSLKKLSN
-61 KDMVSSGKQLGEN
+61 DKNVTTSAVQLGEK
-74 LAASLINGYN
+74 LAESLINGYN
-84 IKSKDAQRQIKN
+84 IKSKEAQRQIKN
-96 LTRSIFQMSFDEIKT
+96 LTRSIFQMSYEELKT
-111 GKDNPEFLNTFNQL
+111 GKDNSEFSNTFNQL

-140 GIYDAFYRYFQGLS
+140 GIYDDFYEYFQGLS
-154 NIKIPK
+154 KIKIPD
-160 IVQNDKDWNDLRKV
+160 IVQKDLGKDWDTMRKV
-174 YAGKF
+174 AARKF
-179 VTDPKK
+179 VTNKN
-185 KGIPLDSI
+185 GIELDSI
-193 YQEMAPKFTDLFS
+193 YQEMSDKYKDIFT
-206 GTPDQTKQFEEIVK
+206 GTTDPTEQFREIVNAIK
-220 AVKLYQND
+220 AYRAD
-228 INGLEPV
+228 IDKMEPV
-235 NLKKAVGWEDNMWSD
+235 DPSKITGFEDNMWSD

-261 IKAQMPQIEEEVK
+261 IKTQMPQIEEEVK
-274 ASAQNIKKSLMDI
+274 GA
-287 DVSFDSAGVEQL
+287 
-299 TEKVKGYFTSLDG
+299 
-312 ISDENVKLQFFKN
+312 
-325 GNEDITSFNATI
+325 
-337 DKGRGIIEKYNFA
+337 
-350 LNSMGQY
+350 
-357 VYSGGSVIDTT
+357 
-368 GKDFAALTTKASEY
+368 
-382 QQKLE
+382 
-387 LLKTTYK
+387 
-394 DFLSGD
+394 
-400 SANNPFKKLV
+400 
-410 DSIDFSNIT
+410 
-419 DRGSL
+419 
-424 DEMVSKLKQAT
+424 
-435 EQAKTFNAEITKKWS
+435 
-450 SNAAEKLE
+450 E
-458 QYIKELPSDLDYLEA
+458 QYIKQLPADLDYLEE
-473 KFKGANFKMPENIV
+473 KFKGANIKMPDDIV
-487 QSFANMRKEIKEINN
+487 QSFANMRKEIEEINN
-502 TQDPQQKIEAYNRLT
+502 TQDPQQKIEAYDRL
-517 AELND
+517 ADELNN
-522 VTKQYKQLNLEQKNA
+522 VTNQYKQLNLEQKNA
-537 EKDSKL
+537 EKNSKL
-543 QTNKNLFSTN
+543 QSNKTLLNTNVN
-553 IDTWM
+553 TWM

-565 KVFSEQLSDIK
+565 KVFSDQLTDIK
-576 SKLSTADAVEFDNL
+576 AKLGTADAVEFGNL
-590 KRQFLNIEA
+590 KRQFQNIQA

-635 FRKMVDTAKSLD
+635 FRKMVDTAKDIDDSMY
-647 TSLFNLQVATG
+647 NIQVVTG
-658 QTREETKG
+658 QTREEAKS
-666 LMNTYNQMAKELGST
+666 LMNTYNQMAQDLGAT
-681 TNEIAE
+681 TTQISS
-687 AADAWLRQG
+687 AADDWLRSG
-696 RSIDE
+696 KSISE
-701 TNELI
+701 TNTLI
-706 KDSAIL
+706 KDSLIL
-712 SKIGMIDSADATEYL
+712 AKIGMIDTATATKDL
-727 TSSLNGFKLSADSAL
+727 MSIMNGYQLDVSHAIE
-742 AVISKLNAVDMNA
+742 VMSKLGSIDQASA
-755 AASAGGIA
+755 SSAGGLA
-763 ESMSKTASSAQQAGV
+763 ESLSRTASSAKQAGINLDMLLGMLATIKDTAPNIGDEQIGN
-778 SIDQLIGMI
+778 SIKAIVARYGQIK
-787 ATLTDVSQA
+787 
-796 SPENVGTAMKS
+796 VG
-807 IISRYTQVKANKF
+807 KF
-820 VDYESGDD
+820 EDYESGES
-828 LSNVEKVLAKVGVKI
+828 LSNVEKALNKVGIKL
-843 RDGVTD
+843 RENLTD
-849 FRDLGDVLDELAD
+849 YRDLSDVLKELAG
-862 KWNTLNDVEQN
+862 KYNTLNDVERN
-873 SISYNLFGSYQS
+873 SINTALFGTYQA
-885 NFGRILLSNWDKVEK
+885 NMGQILLSNWDKVEK
-900 LTEMSEN
+900 LTEISEK
-907 SSTEALDKFSAY
+907 SSTEALDKFNKYA
-919 TDSVQ
+919 DSVTA
-924 SHINSMIASYE
+924 HVNSMKAAYE
-935 HLASVIA
+935 KLAMQLA
-942 DSEFLKGAADTGAAF
+942 DSEFLKGAADAGTGF
-957 LDTISAII
+957 LNVLSEII

-974 MGAITAGAALK
+974 MGAVTAGAALK

-1022 FTSNVIQPISN
+1022 FTSNVIQPIDN

-1088 TAATIGLKVATVALN
+1088 TAATMGLKVATVALN
-1103 MAFNMAVM
+1103 MAFNMAVT
-1111 AAVTASVSFLVNKYK
+1111 AAVAASVSFLVNKYK

-1144 ELQKHTDKIE
+1144 ELQQHTNKVE
-1154 ELSNQL
+1154 ELGAKL
-1160 KEAQDRLEELND
+1160 KETQDKLEELNG

-1188 KNVTEELKTQLAVEK
+1188 KNVTEELKTQLAIEK
-1203 ERIALKARDT
+1203 ERQALKARET
-1213 LSSAEKA
+1213 LESADKAYKSYDQLYTSDGSVIGGKEEAMAYGSSNPAQEMEYTIAAYKRVQDEYDRITAEIANGGNTDKLTQEQAKLSAELNDIRNNA
-1220 YHAYD
+1220 LALYD
-1225 PKYTDQGDEW
+1225 VINKVNGAEASITDAGQELSEVEKEQFKETERGVGLYADFLKYLKTTSTYTDNASD
-1235 KPQAVG
+1235 
-1241 AHGAYVPGSNGGK
+1241 S
-1254 MSNSPVEELDNTIKA
+1254 VE
-1269 YEKAY
+1269 
-1274 EQLQQM
+1274 
-1280 QAEIDQASAEGNSSV
+1280 
-1295 VQKLT
+1295 
-1300 TDYQNKQQELVGIR
+1300 
-1314 QHAYDTYTIVNGVN
+1314 
-1328 SAFKDISKSGE
+1328 
-1339 VLTTAEQSMFDETSR
+1339 
-1354 GIDVYND
+1354 
-1361 FLGTIQKTAV
+1361 
-1371 NVDDL
+1371 
-1376 TDKTDTYSDEAEQS
+1376 TYSDEADQA

-1462 VSTYPSDL
+1462 ISTYPSDL

-1493 LTDDTADLTIAML
+1493 LTDDTADLTTAML

-1544 DATLDEYVQLLN
+1544 DATLDEYVQFLN
-1556 EASGSEVSKAALAQL
+1556 EASGSDVSKTALAQL

-1612 ESILGQIEAGT
+1612 ESILGQVEAGT
-1623 LDMDVPGNNLLADYA
+1623 LDMDVPGNNMLLDYA

-1651 FEYEELDPEKFKKAI
+1651 FEYEELDPEKFKKAV

-1672 TNTPSKGSKGSQ
+1672 SNTPSKGSSGSK
-1684 GAKDNST
+1684 GAKENST
-1691 IDWISRSAD
+1691 IDWIKRSAE
-1700 LLERESKR
+1700 LLERESTR
-1708 LETALQDTWTAYT
+1708 LQTAIDDTWKAYT
-1721 GLEEGDAERINE
+1721 GLSQADIERVQELFSMNLTPNSDEVNE
-1733 LFASLDTPDTS
+1733 LLD
-1744 ITDRLQEYADSLG
+1744 YADKLG
-1757 MSMEELQSM
+1757 VSIGELQDL
-1766 AADTSG
+1766 ANNNG
-1772 LTGYDIDYIKKLF
+1772 L
-1785 TMDLKPDS
+1785 
-1793 EGMNELYEYA
+1793 
-1803 NRFGM
+1803 
-1808 TLEQLKAASDSD
+1808 
-1820 NLPSQNDIDHIN
+1820 
-1832 TLFSRLDEPN
+1832 
-1842 QDSLDEL
+1842 
-1849 NQYANKLG
+1849 
-1857 LTLDELRNLAKDG
+1857 
-1870 GTTESRQSIL
+1870 ESRQSL
-1880 TKLIEADQ
+1880 
-1888 KSLDQA
+1888 LDQLIDVDK
-1894 EQSLDYYKKSYE
+1894 QRLDQGIDSLNYYKNSYE
-1906 EYVSKVPDYRDKI
+1906 EYVAKVPEYRDKI
-1919 ENGGTDIESFT
+1919 ENGGIDIESFS
-1930 GDQKTQIENAMKA
+1930 GDEKTKIENAMNA
-1943 YDSMLDAQEKV
+1943 YDSYLN
-1954 KEFQKKIRDEKGT
+1954 QKKTNLELSNTIRDNELK
-1967 YYDTIV
+1967 YYTIAIDEI
-1973 DKATKENEKLA
+1973 DKKNARLSNS
-1984 DANDL
+1984 NDL
-1989 IQKQIDLLNTQGSIV
+1989 IQKQIDLLNTQGVTV
-2004 SADMYEEMIS
+2004 SSSMYDQLIS
-2014 NTGDQIDT
+2014 NTEGQIG
-2022 YQQILQARQ
+2022 YQQEKLQKQKDQLIKAIT
-2031 DELADSMER
+2031 EE
-2040 GLKPGTEEWY
+2040 GLKVGSDKWYELNDEIMSTEG
-2050 SLTAAVMEAKGN
+2050 S

-2071 EYEKQLRELPV
+2071 EYEKQLRELPI
-2082 TNLEKIGNIYQSII
+2082 TNLEKLGTIYQSIL

-2109 GKTLNADYYQ
+2109 GKTLDADYYQ

-2171 QNMHKWNEELLNLPI
+2171 QNMHKWNEELLKLPI
-2186 QKISDASD
+2186 DKISDASD

-2304 TVQDSLAALKKQ
+2304 SVQDALAALKKQ

-2338 TLDSLQKISDKW
+2338 TLDSLQNISDKW

-2357 EQADNEKTATDI
+2357 EQADNEKTAIDI

-2394 TDNVDQINKY
+2394 SDNVDQINKY

-2467 DTAANGDAVFGGIQK
+2467 DTAADGNSVFAGIQK
-2482 AFKESGDQLISSLEQ
+2482 AFSESGNQLISSLEQ

-2535 TERDS
+2535 TERDR
-2540 DSKKDKDDNVR
+2540 DDDKDS
-2551 GSGNSRATGKH
+2551 GSKSHVTGKH

-2598 KVLEAEKLGPNEIPT
+2598 KVLEAEKLEPNEIPA
-2613 VLERGEMVFIPE
+2613 VLERGEMVFTPE
-2625 QVQKFAEILGT
+2625 QMEKLVASFSA
-2636 TAYVPDRSWMKSMYP
+2636 TAYVPDNSWIKNMYP
-2651 STTVNTK
+2651 SATVNTK

>member
-1 MASNVDIKLMAG
+1 M
-13 LDIDSSIPQ
+13 
-22 IKDDIAQIQ
+22 
-31 KKLEAAGIKIN
+31 
-42 LVAEIDEQLK
+42 
-52 DSLKKLSGN
+52 
-61 KDMVSSGKQLGEN
+61 
-74 LAASLINGYN
+74 
-84 IKSKDAQRQIKN
+84 
-96 LTRSIFQMSFDEIKT
+96 
-111 GKDNPEFLNTFNQL
+111 
-125 GEVVKNNAN
+125 
-134 IIKERM
+134 
-140 GIYDAFYRYFQGLS
+140 
-154 NIKIPK
+154 
-160 IVQNDKDWNDLRKV
+160 
-174 YAGKF
+174 
-179 VTDPKK
+179 
-185 KGIPLDSI
+185 
-193 YQEMAPKFTDLFS
+193 
-206 GTPDQTKQFEEIVK
+206 
-220 AVKLYQND
+220 
-228 INGLEPV
+228 
-235 NLKKAVGWEDNMWSD
+235 
-250 LLSDIGVMREQ
+250 
-261 IKAQMPQIEEEVK
+261 
-274 ASAQNIKKSLMDI
+274 
-287 DVSFDSAGVEQL
+287 
-299 TEKVKGYFTSLDG
+299 
-312 ISDENVKLQFFKN
+312 
-325 GNEDITSFNATI
+325 
-337 DKGRGIIEKYNFA
+337 
-350 LNSMGQY
+350 
-357 VYSGGSVIDTT
+357 
-368 GKDFAALTTKASEY
+368 TTKASEY

-1425 IMKDVKDKGTFDY
+1425 IMKDVNDKGTFDY

-1721 GLEEGDAERINE
+1721 GLEEGDAERIHE

-2071 EYEKQLRELPV
+2071 EYEKQLRELLV

-2598 KVLEAEKLGPNEIPT
+2598 KVLEAEKLGPNEIPA
-2613 VLERGEMVFIPE
+2613 VLERGEMVFTPE

>member
-1 MASNVDIKLMAG
+1 MASNVDIRLMAG

-61 KDMVSSGKQLGEN
+61 KDVATSGKQLGEN

-84 IKSKDAQRQIKN
+84 IKSKEAQRQIKN
-96 LTRSIFQMSFDEIKT
+96 LTRSIFQMSYDEIKT
-111 GKDNPEFLNTFNQL
+111 GKDNPEFLNTFNQF

-193 YQEMAPKFTDLFS
+193 YQEMAPKFPDLFS

-287 DVSFDSAGVEQL
+287 DVSFDSAGVGQL

-350 LNSMGQY
+350 LNNMGQY
-357 VYSGGSVIDTT
+357 VYSGGSIIDTT

-394 DFLSGD
+394 DFLFGD
-400 SANNPFKKLV
+400 SANNPFKQLV

-450 SNAAEKLE
+450 SNAAEKLD
-458 QYIKELPSDLDYLEA
+458 QYIKELPADLDYLEA

-502 TQDPQQKIEAYNRLT
+502 TQDPQKKIEAYNRLT

-522 VTKQYKQLNLEQKNA
+522 VTKQYKQLSIEQKNA

-543 QTNKNLFSTN
+543 QANKNLFSTN

-565 KVFSEQLSDIK
+565 KVFSEQLTDIK
-576 SKLSTADAVEFDNL
+576 AKLSTADSVEFDNL
-590 KRQFLNIEA
+590 KRQFLNIQA

-849 FRDLGDVLDELAD
+849 FRDLGDVLDELAG

-873 SISYNLFGSYQS
+873 AISYNLFGSYQS

-900 LTEMSEN
+900 LTEISET

-974 MGAITAGAALK
+974 MGAVTAGAALK
-985 GHTIGVFDN
+985 GHTLGVFDN

-1088 TAATIGLKVATVALN
+1088 TAATMGLKVATVALN

-1126 ELNPTVEEA
+1126 ELNPTIEEA

-1144 ELQKHTDKIE
+1144 ELQQHNDKVK

-1160 KEAQDRLEELND
+1160 KETQDRLEELNG

-1425 IMKDVKDKGTFDY
+1425 IMKDVEDKGTFDY
-1438 SNLADTNFTKAFSG
+1438 SDLADTNFTKAFSG

-1493 LTDDTADLTIAML
+1493 LTDDTADLTTAML

-1612 ESILGQIEAGT
+1612 ESILGQVEAGT
-1623 LDMDVPGNNLLADYA
+1623 LDMDVPGNNMLLDYA

-1651 FEYEELDPEKFKKAI
+1651 FEYEELDPEKFKKAV

-1672 TNTPSKGSKGSQ
+1672 SNTPSKGSKGSQ
-1684 GAKDNST
+1684 GSKDNST

-1721 GLEEGDAERINE
+1721 GLSEEDIERVQE
-1733 LFASLDTPDTS
+1733 LFNMPLSPDSKEVDELMDYASKLGIS
-1744 ITDRLQEYADSLG
+1744 IG
-1757 MSMEELQSM
+1757 ELQKLSKNG
-1766 AADTSG
+1766 G
-1772 LTGYDIDYIKKLF
+1772 L
-1785 TMDLKPDS
+1785 
-1793 EGMNELYEYA
+1793 
-1803 NRFGM
+1803 
-1808 TLEQLKAASDSD
+1808 
-1820 NLPSQNDIDHIN
+1820 
-1832 TLFSRLDEPN
+1832 
-1842 QDSLDEL
+1842 
-1849 NQYANKLG
+1849 
-1857 LTLDELRNLAKDG
+1857 
-1870 GTTESRQSIL
+1870 ESRQSIL
-1880 TKLIEADQ
+1880 TKKIAADQ
-1888 KSLDQA
+1888 ESLDQA
-1894 EQSLDYYKKSYE
+1894 KNSLDYYRQSYE
-1906 EYVSKVPDYRDKI
+1906 KYVSEVPEYRDKI

-1930 GDQKTQIENAMKA
+1930 SDQKAQIDKA
-1943 YDSMLDAQEKV
+1943 IQAFDSWKDSEEKV
-1954 KEFQKKIRDEKGT
+1954 KELQKTIRDEKGT
-1967 YYDTIV
+1967 YYDNIV
-1973 DKATKENEKLA
+1973 DGAAKENEKLA
-1984 DANDL
+1984 AANDL
-1989 IQKQIDLLNTQGSIV
+1989 IQKQIDLLNTQGAIV

-2022 YQQILQARQ
+2022 YQQILKARQ

-2137 AIQDVMEDYN
+2137 AIQDVMSDYD

-2171 QNMHKWNEELLNLPI
+2171 QNMHKWNEELLKLPI
-2186 QKISDASD
+2186 DKISDASD

-2286 NGELTY
+2286 NGEITY
-2292 EANADNLRNAQE
+2292 ESNADNLRNAQE
-2304 TVQDSLAALKKQ
+2304 SVQDALAALKKQ

-2357 EQADNEKTATDI
+2357 EQQVNETTATDI
-2369 LGKNWKDKV
+2369 LGKGWKDKV
-2378 LSGNDND
+2378 LSGNDAD

-2394 TDNVDQINKY
+2394 SDNVDQINKY

-2467 DTAANGDAVFGGIQK
+2467 DTAADGNSVFAGIQK
-2482 AFKESGDQLISSLEQ
+2482 AFSESGNQLISSLEQ

-2540 DSKKDKDDNVR
+2540 DSKKDKDENVR

-2598 KVLEAEKLGPNEIPT
+2598 KVLEAEKLEPNEVPAL
-2613 VLERGEMVFIPE
+2613 LERGEMVFTPE
-2625 QVQKFAEILGT
+2625 QMEKLVASFSA
-2636 TAYVPDRSWMKSMYP
+2636 TAYVPDNSWIKNMYP
-2651 STTVNTK
+2651 SATVNTK
-2658 PNVVNVSVGDVK
+2658 PNIVNVSVGDVK

>member
-52 DSLKKLSGN
+52 DSLKKLSNN
-61 KDMVSSGKQLGEN
+61 KDVATSGKQLGEN

-96 LTRSIFQMSFDEIKT
+96 LTRSIFQMSFDEIKS

-125 GEVVKNNAN
+125 GNVVKNNAN

-140 GIYDAFYRYFQGLS
+140 GIYDAFYKYFQGLS

-193 YQEMAPKFTDLFS
+193 YQEMAPKFPDLFS

-220 AVKLYQND
+220 AVKLYQHD
-228 INGLEPV
+228 INGLKPV

-250 LLSDIGVMREQ
+250 LLSDIGIMREQ

-357 VYSGGSVIDTT
+357 VYSGGSIIDTT

-394 DFLSGD
+394 DFLFGD
-400 SANNPFKKLV
+400 SANNPFKQLV
-410 DSIDFSNIT
+410 DSIDFTNIT

-424 DEMVSKLKQAT
+424 DEMVAKLKQAT

-558 NKNTAAA
+558 NKNTTAA
-565 KVFSEQLSDIK
+565 KVFSEQLTDIK
-576 SKLSTADAVEFDNL
+576 TKLSTADSVEFDNL
-590 KRQFLNIEA
+590 KRQFLNIQA

-849 FRDLGDVLDELAD
+849 FRDLGDVLDELAG

-873 SISYNLFGSYQS
+873 AISYNLFGSYQS

-900 LTEMSEN
+900 LTEISET

-974 MGAITAGAALK
+974 MGAVTAGAALK
-985 GHTIGVFDN
+985 GHTLGVFDN

-1088 TAATIGLKVATVALN
+1088 TAATMGLKVATVALN

-1144 ELQKHTDKIE
+1144 ELLQHNDKVK

-1160 KEAQDRLEELND
+1160 KETQDRLEELND

-1188 KNVTEELKTQLAVEK
+1188 KNVTEELKTQLSVEK
-1203 ERIALKARDT
+1203 ERQALKARET
-1213 LSSAEKA
+1213 LESADKAYKSYDQLYTSDGSVIGGKEEAMAYGSSNPAQEMEYTIAAYKRVQEEYDRITQEMANGGNTDKLTQEQAKLSTELNDIRNNALALYDVINKVNGAEASITDAGQELSEAEKEQFKETERGVGLYA
-1220 YHAYD
+1220 DFLQYL
-1225 PKYTDQGDEW
+1225 KTTSTYTD
-1235 KPQAVG
+1235 
-1241 AHGAYVPGSNGGK
+1241 
-1254 MSNSPVEELDNTIKA
+1254 KA
-1269 YEKAY
+1269 S
-1274 EQLQQM
+1274 
-1280 QAEIDQASAEGNSSV
+1280 DSV
-1295 VQKLT
+1295 
-1300 TDYQNKQQELVGIR
+1300 
-1314 QHAYDTYTIVNGVN
+1314 
-1328 SAFKDISKSGE
+1328 
-1339 VLTTAEQSMFDETSR
+1339 
-1354 GIDVYND
+1354 
-1361 FLGTIQKTAV
+1361 
-1371 NVDDL
+1371 
-1376 TDKTDTYSDEAEQS
+1376 DTYSDEAEQA

-1462 VSTYPSDL
+1462 ISAYPSDL

-1493 LTDDTADLTIAML
+1493 LTDDTADLTTAML

-1544 DATLDEYVQLLN
+1544 DATLDEYVQFLN

-1612 ESILGQIEAGT
+1612 ESILGQVEAGT
-1623 LDMDVPGNNLLADYA
+1623 LDMDVPGNNMLLDYA

-1651 FEYEELDPEKFKKAI
+1651 FEYEELDPEKFKKAV

-1672 TNTPSKGSKGSQ
+1672 TNTPSKGSSGSK
-1684 GAKDNST
+1684 GAKENST
-1691 IDWISRSAD
+1691 IDWIKRSAE
-1700 LLERESKR
+1700 LLERESTR
-1708 LETALQDTWTAYT
+1708 LQTAIDDTWKAYT
-1721 GLEEGDAERINE
+1721 GLSQADIERVQELFSMNLTPNSDEVNE
-1733 LFASLDTPDTS
+1733 LLD
-1744 ITDRLQEYADSLG
+1744 YADKLG
-1757 MSMEELQSM
+1757 VSIGELQDL
-1766 AADTSG
+1766 ANNNG
-1772 LTGYDIDYIKKLF
+1772 L
-1785 TMDLKPDS
+1785 
-1793 EGMNELYEYA
+1793 
-1803 NRFGM
+1803 
-1808 TLEQLKAASDSD
+1808 
-1820 NLPSQNDIDHIN
+1820 
-1832 TLFSRLDEPN
+1832 
-1842 QDSLDEL
+1842 
-1849 NQYANKLG
+1849 
-1857 LTLDELRNLAKDG
+1857 
-1870 GTTESRQSIL
+1870 ESRQSL
-1880 TKLIEADQ
+1880 LEQLIDVDKQ
-1888 KSLDQA
+1888 RLDQGID
-1894 EQSLDYYKKSYE
+1894 SLNYYKNSYE
-1906 EYVSKVPDYRDKI
+1906 EYVAKVPEYRDKI
-1919 ENGGTDIESFT
+1919 ENGGIDIESFS
-1930 GDQKTQIENAMKA
+1930 GDEKTKIENAMNA
-1943 YDSMLDAQEKV
+1943 YDSYLN
-1954 KEFQKKIRDEKGT
+1954 QKKTNLELSNTIRDNELK
-1967 YYDTIV
+1967 YYTIAIDEI
-1973 DKATKENEKLA
+1973 DKKNARLSNS
-1984 DANDL
+1984 NDL
-1989 IQKQIDLLNTQGSIV
+1989 IQKQIDLLNTQGVTV
-2004 SADMYEEMIS
+2004 SSSMYDQLIS
-2014 NTGDQIDT
+2014 NTEGQIG
-2022 YQQILQARQ
+2022 YQQEKLQKQKDQLIKAIT
-2031 DELADSMER
+2031 EE
-2040 GLKPGTEEWY
+2040 GLKVGSDKWYELNDEIMSTEG
-2050 SLTAAVMEAKGN
+2050 S

-2071 EYEKQLRELPV
+2071 EYEKQLRELPI
-2082 TNLEKIGNIYQSII
+2082 TNLEKLGTIYQNIL

-2137 AIQDVMEDYN
+2137 AIQDVMSDYD

-2467 DTAANGDAVFGGIQK
+2467 DTAADGNSVFVGIQK
-2482 AFKESGDQLISSLEQ
+2482 AFSESGNQLISSLEQ

-2551 GSGNSRATGKH
+2551 GSGNSHVTGKH

-2598 KVLEAEKLGPNEIPT
+2598 RVLEAEKLGPNEIPA
-2613 VLERGEMVFIPE
+2613 VLERGEMVFTPE
-2625 QVQKFAEILGT
+2625 QMEKLVASFSA
-2636 TAYVPDRSWMKSMYP
+2636 TAYVPDNSWIKNMYP
-2651 STTVNTK
+2651 SATVNTK

-2682 AMGRDFVPLARQALA
+2682 AMGKDFVPLARQAMA

>member
-61 KDMVSSGKQLGEN
+61 KDVATSGKQLGEN

-96 LTRSIFQMSFDEIKT
+96 LTRSIFQMSFDEIKS

-193 YQEMAPKFTDLFS
+193 YQEMAPKFPDLFS

-261 IKAQMPQIEEEVK
+261 IKAQMSQIEEEVK

-350 LNSMGQY
+350 LNNMGQY
-357 VYSGGSVIDTT
+357 VYSGGSIIDTT

-400 SANNPFKKLV
+400 SANNPFKQLV
-410 DSIDFSNIT
+410 DSIDFTNIT

-450 SNAAEKLE
+450 SNAAEKLD
-458 QYIKELPSDLDYLEA
+458 QYIKELPADLDYLEA
-473 KFKGANFKMPENIV
+473 KFKGTNFKMPENIV

-517 AELND
+517 SELNN
-522 VTKQYKQLNLEQKNA
+522 VTKQYKQLSIEQKNA

-543 QTNKNLFSTN
+543 QSNKNLFSTN

-565 KVFSEQLSDIK
+565 KVFSEQLTDIK
-576 SKLSTADAVEFDNL
+576 TKLSTADSVEFDNL
-590 KRQFLNIEA
+590 KRQFLNIQA
-599 EAKQMGL
+599 EAKQVGL

-849 FRDLGDVLDELAD
+849 FRDLGDVLDELAG

-873 SISYNLFGSYQS
+873 AISYNLFGSYQS

-900 LTEMSEN
+900 LTEISQN

-985 GHTIGVFDN
+985 GHTLGVFDN

-1088 TAATIGLKVATVALN
+1088 TAATMGLKVATVALN

-1144 ELQKHTDKIE
+1144 ELQQHNDKVK

-1160 KEAQDRLEELND
+1160 KETRDRLEELNG

-1188 KNVTEELKTQLAVEK
+1188 KNVTEELKTQLSVEK
-1203 ERIALKARDT
+1203 ERQALKARET
-1213 LSSAEKA
+1213 LESADKA
-1220 YHAYD
+1220 YKSYDQLYTSDGSVIGGKEEAMAYGSSNPAQEMEYTIAAYKRVQEEYD
-1225 PKYTDQGDEW
+1225 RITQEMANGGNTDKLTQEQAKLSTELNDIRNNALALYDVINKVNGAEASITNAGQELSEVEKEQFKETERGVGLYADFLQFLKTTSTYTD
-1235 KPQAVG
+1235 
-1241 AHGAYVPGSNGGK
+1241 
-1254 MSNSPVEELDNTIKA
+1254 KA
-1269 YEKAY
+1269 S
-1274 EQLQQM
+1274 
-1280 QAEIDQASAEGNSSV
+1280 DSV
-1295 VQKLT
+1295 
-1300 TDYQNKQQELVGIR
+1300 
-1314 QHAYDTYTIVNGVN
+1314 
-1328 SAFKDISKSGE
+1328 
-1339 VLTTAEQSMFDETSR
+1339 
-1354 GIDVYND
+1354 
-1361 FLGTIQKTAV
+1361 
-1371 NVDDL
+1371 
-1376 TDKTDTYSDEAEQS
+1376 DTYSDEAEQA

-1462 VSTYPSDL
+1462 ISAYPSDL

-1493 LTDDTADLTIAML
+1493 LTDDTADLTTAML

-1531 QKYIDANASNDLK
+1531 QKYVDANASNDLK
-1544 DATLDEYVQLLN
+1544 DATLDEYVQFLN

-1612 ESILGQIEAGT
+1612 ESILGQVEAGT
-1623 LDMDVPGNNLLADYA
+1623 LDMDVPGNNMLLDYA

-1651 FEYEELDPEKFKKAI
+1651 FEYEELDPEKFKKAV

-1672 TNTPSKGSKGSQ
+1672 SNTPSKGSGSK

-1721 GLEEGDAERINE
+1721 GLSEEDIERVQE
-1733 LFASLDTPDTS
+1733 LFNMPLSPDSKEVDELMDYASKLGIS
-1744 ITDRLQEYADSLG
+1744 IG
-1757 MSMEELQSM
+1757 ELQKLSENG
-1766 AADTSG
+1766 G
-1772 LTGYDIDYIKKLF
+1772 L
-1785 TMDLKPDS
+1785 
-1793 EGMNELYEYA
+1793 
-1803 NRFGM
+1803 
-1808 TLEQLKAASDSD
+1808 
-1820 NLPSQNDIDHIN
+1820 
-1832 TLFSRLDEPN
+1832 
-1842 QDSLDEL
+1842 
-1849 NQYANKLG
+1849 
-1857 LTLDELRNLAKDG
+1857 
-1870 GTTESRQSIL
+1870 ESRQSIL
-1880 TKLIEADQ
+1880 TQKIDADQ

-1894 EQSLDYYKKSYE
+1894 KESLDYYKQSYE
-1906 EYVSKVPDYRDKI
+1906 EYVSKVPEYRDKI

-1930 GDQKTQIENAMKA
+1930 SDQKAQIDKA
-1943 YDSMLDAQEKV
+1943 IQAFDSWKDSEEKV
-1954 KEFQKKIRDEKGT
+1954 KELQKTIRDEKGT
-1967 YYDTIV
+1967 YYDNIV
-1973 DKATKENEKLA
+1973 DGATKENEKLA

-2004 SADMYEEMIS
+2004 SADMYEEMMS
-2014 NTGDQIDT
+2014 NTEQQIDL
-2022 YQQILQARQ
+2022 YRQIQKTRE
-2031 DELADSMER
+2031 DELYARMNDEDDP
-2040 GLKPGTEEWY
+2040 LKAGTEEWY
-2050 SLTAAVMEAKGN
+2050 NIMAAIMEAKGQV
-2062 IKDLEKAQA
+2062 KSFEKEQA
-2071 EYEKQLRELPV
+2071 NLEKQLRELPV
-2082 TNLEKIGNIYQSII
+2082 TNLEKLGNIYQSIL

-2109 GKTLNADYYQ
+2109 GKTLDADYYQ

-2171 QNMHKWNEELLNLPI
+2171 QNMHKWNEELLKLPI
-2186 QKISDASD
+2186 DKISDASD

-2271 DLENATTQKTEKVIR
+2271 DLENATTQKTEKVK
-2286 NGELTY
+2286 L
-2292 EANADNLRNAQE
+2292 LPSF
-2304 TVQDSLAALKKQ
+2304 TV
-2316 ELQDQ
+2316 
-2321 MDALDDALD
+2321 M
-2330 DYNDKLQD
+2330 
-2338 TLDSLQKISDKW
+2338 
-2350 SEIASKK
+2350 
-2357 EQADNEKTATDI
+2357 
-2369 LGKNWKDKV
+2369 
-2378 LSGNDND
+2378 
-2385 IFQMFSKLY
+2385 
-2394 TDNVDQINKY
+2394 
-2404 QEQIDSTEHISSL
+2404 
-2417 IQEYI
+2417 
-2422 DSYKAG
+2422 
-2428 TLTYEEAQAGIHDLV
+2428 
-2443 SQMNQKMSAMDNLQ
+2443 
-2457 NIYNYMGKVY
+2457 
-2467 DTAANGDAVFGGIQK
+2467 
-2482 AFKESGDQLISSLEQ
+2482 
-2497 YQANAGLIS
+2497 
-2506 ESMSSWQQ
+2506 
-2514 LTNNV
+2514 
-2519 ESIKDI
+2519 
-2525 LEDVKDNLKD
+2525 
-2535 TERDS
+2535 
-2540 DSKKDKDDNVR
+2540 
-2551 GSGNSRATGKH
+2551 
-2562 SSKSVYGSSGF
+2562 
-2573 SAEKHHSGVFSGA
+2573 
-2586 VGSSSADKTDKI
+2586 
-2598 KVLEAEKLGPNEIPT
+2598 
-2613 VLERGEMVFIPE
+2613 
-2625 QVQKFAEILGT
+2625 
-2636 TAYVPDRSWMKSMYP
+2636 
-2651 STTVNTK
+2651 
-2658 PNVVNVSVGDVK
+2658 
-2670 LTDVRD
+2670 
-2676 VDGFAK
+2676 
-2682 AMGRDFVPLARQALA
+2682 
-2697 RF
+2697 

>member
-1 MASNVDIKLMAG
+1 MT
-13 LDIDSSIPQ
+13 PQ
-22 IKDDIAQIQ
+22 
-31 KKLEAAGIKIN
+31 EKI
-42 LVAEIDEQLK
+42 
-52 DSLKKLSGN
+52 
-61 KDMVSSGKQLGEN
+61 
-74 LAASLINGYN
+74 
-84 IKSKDAQRQIKN
+84 
-96 LTRSIFQMSFDEIKT
+96 
-111 GKDNPEFLNTFNQL
+111 
-125 GEVVKNNAN
+125 
-134 IIKERM
+134 
-140 GIYDAFYRYFQGLS
+140 
-154 NIKIPK
+154 
-160 IVQNDKDWNDLRKV
+160 LR
-174 YAGKF
+174 
-179 VTDPKK
+179 
-185 KGIPLDSI
+185 
-193 YQEMAPKFTDLFS
+193 
-206 GTPDQTKQFEEIVK
+206 
-220 AVKLYQND
+220 
-228 INGLEPV
+228 
-235 NLKKAVGWEDNMWSD
+235 
-250 LLSDIGVMREQ
+250 
-261 IKAQMPQIEEEVK
+261 
-274 ASAQNIKKSLMDI
+274 
-287 DVSFDSAGVEQL
+287 
-299 TEKVKGYFTSLDG
+299 
-312 ISDENVKLQFFKN
+312 
-325 GNEDITSFNATI
+325 
-337 DKGRGIIEKYNFA
+337 
-350 LNSMGQY
+350 
-357 VYSGGSVIDTT
+357 
-368 GKDFAALTTKASEY
+368 ALTTKASEY

-2071 EYEKQLRELPV
+2071 EYEKQLRELLV

-2598 KVLEAEKLGPNEIPT
+2598 KVLEAEKLGPNEIPA
-2613 VLERGEMVFIPE
+2613 VLERGEMVFTPE

>member
-96 LTRSIFQMSFDEIKT
+96 LTRSIFQMSFDEIKS

-193 YQEMAPKFTDLFS
+193 YQEMAPKFPDLFS

-250 LLSDIGVMREQ
+250 LLSDIGIMREQ

-287 DVSFDSAGVEQL
+287 DVSFDSNGVEQL

-350 LNSMGQY
+350 LNNMGQY
-357 VYSGGSVIDTT
+357 VYSGGNIIDTT

-450 SNAAEKLE
+450 SNSAEKLE
-458 QYIKELPSDLDYLEA
+458 QYIKELPADLDYLEA

-487 QSFANMRKEIKEINN
+487 QSFANMRKEIAEINN

-517 AELND
+517 SELNN
-522 VTKQYKQLNLEQKNA
+522 VTKQYKQLSIEQKNA

-543 QTNKNLFSTN
+543 QANKNLFSTN

-565 KVFSEQLSDIK
+565 KVFSDQLTDIK
-576 SKLSTADAVEFDNL
+576 SKLSTADAVEFTHL
-590 KRQFLNIEA
+590 KSEFLNIQA

-618 FNSAVTNVVSF
+618 FNSAITNVVSF
-629 TAAMST
+629 TAAMSI

-755 AASAGGIA
+755 AADAGGIA

-849 FRDLGDVLDELAD
+849 FRDLGDVLDELAG

-873 SISYNLFGSYQS
+873 AISYNLFGSYQS

-900 LTEMSEN
+900 LTEISET

-985 GHTIGVFDN
+985 GHTLGVFDN

-1048 CVNQDRI
+1048 CVNQNRI

-1088 TAATIGLKVATVALN
+1088 TAATMGLKVATVALN
-1103 MAFNMAVM
+1103 MAFNMAAM
-1111 AAVTASVSFLVNKYK
+1111 AVVTASVSFLVNKYK

-1154 ELSNQL
+1154 ELSNHL

-1479 LVTDFLNSSGIIDN
+1479 LVTKWINSTDIIKG
-1493 LTDDTADLTIAML
+1493 LSDDTADLTTAML

-1516 LVTEALAAKHAQLAA
+1516 LVTEALAAKHAQAAA
-1531 QKYIDANASNDLK
+1531 QKYLDEKATDDLK
-1544 DATLDEYVQLLN
+1544 DATLDEYTQLLN
-1556 EASGSEVSKAALAQL
+1556 EATSADVSQAALAQL
-1571 ELAKLAVNNVKID
+1571 ELAKLAVNGVKID
-1584 TASDIEQVI
+1584 TSSDIDQII
-1593 ALANAAGAS
+1593 AMANAAGAS
-1602 AANLLELQRA
+1602 ATQLAKLQRA
-1612 ESILGQIEAGT
+1612 KEVYAKMESPQGLSGSAADLHMLDAADRDMGAIENGT
-1623 LDMDVPGNNLLADYA
+1623 FDFDYQ
-1638 NNTKNKLNNNTFK
+1638 
-1651 FEYEELDPEKFKKAI
+1651 ELDPEKFKKAV

-1672 TNTPSKGSKGSQ
+1672 SNTPSKGSSGSK

-1721 GLEEGDAERINE
+1721 GLSEEDIERVQE
-1733 LFASLDTPDTS
+1733 LFNMPLSPDSKEVDELMDYASKLGIS
-1744 ITDRLQEYADSLG
+1744 IG
-1757 MSMEELQSM
+1757 ELQKLSENG
-1766 AADTSG
+1766 G
-1772 LTGYDIDYIKKLF
+1772 L
-1785 TMDLKPDS
+1785 
-1793 EGMNELYEYA
+1793 
-1803 NRFGM
+1803 
-1808 TLEQLKAASDSD
+1808 
-1820 NLPSQNDIDHIN
+1820 
-1832 TLFSRLDEPN
+1832 
-1842 QDSLDEL
+1842 
-1849 NQYANKLG
+1849 
-1857 LTLDELRNLAKDG
+1857 
-1870 GTTESRQSIL
+1870 ESRQSIL
-1880 TKLIEADQ
+1880 TQKIDADQ

-1894 EQSLDYYKKSYE
+1894 KESLDYYKQSYE
-1906 EYVSKVPDYRDKI
+1906 EYVSKVPEYRDKI

-1930 GDQKTQIENAMKA
+1930 SDQKAQIDKA
-1943 YDSMLDAQEKV
+1943 IQAFDSWKDSEEKV
-1954 KEFQKKIRDEKGT
+1954 KELQKTIRDEKGT
-1967 YYDTIV
+1967 YYDNIV
-1973 DKATKENEKLA
+1973 DGAAKENEKLA
-1984 DANDL
+1984 AANDL
-1989 IQKQIDLLNTQGSIV
+1989 IQKQIDLLNTQGAIV
-2004 SADMYEEMIS
+2004 SADMYEEMMA
-2014 NTGDQIDT
+2014 NTEQQIDT

-2040 GLKPGTEEWY
+2040 GLEPGTEEWY
-2050 SLTAAVMEAKGN
+2050 KLVSAVMEAKGN
-2062 IKDLEKAQA
+2062 IKDLEKEQA
-2071 EYEKQLRELPV
+2071 NLEKQLRELPV
-2082 TNLEKIGNIYQSII
+2082 TNLEKLGNIYQSIL

-2109 GKTLNADYYQ
+2109 GKTLDADYYQ

-2137 AIQDVMEDYN
+2137 AIQDVMSDYD

-2286 NGELTY
+2286 NGEITY
-2292 EANADNLRNAQE
+2292 ESNADNLRNAQE
-2304 TVQDSLAALKKQ
+2304 SVQDALAALKKQ

-2357 EQADNEKTATDI
+2357 EQQVNETTATDI
-2369 LGKNWKDKV
+2369 LGKGWKDKV
-2378 LSGNDND
+2378 LSGNDAD

-2394 TDNVDQINKY
+2394 SDNVDQINKY

-2598 KVLEAEKLGPNEIPT
+2598 RVLEAEKLEPNEVPA
-2613 VLERGEMVFIPE
+2613 VLERGEMVFTPE
-2625 QVQKFAEILGT
+2625 QMEKLVASFSA
-2636 TAYVPDRSWMKSMYP
+2636 TAYVPDNSWIKNMYP
-2651 STTVNTK
+2651 SATVNTK
-2658 PNVVNVSVGDVK
+2658 PNIVNVSVGDVK

>member
-61 KDMVSSGKQLGEN
+61 KDVATSGKQLGEN

-84 IKSKDAQRQIKN
+84 IKSKEAQRQIKN
-96 LTRSIFQMSFDEIKT
+96 LTRSIFQMSYDEIKT

-193 YQEMAPKFTDLFS
+193 YQEMAPKFPDLFS

-250 LLSDIGVMREQ
+250 LFSDIGIMREQ
-261 IKAQMPQIEEEVK
+261 IKAQLPQIEEEVK

-350 LNSMGQY
+350 LNNMGQY
-357 VYSGGSVIDTT
+357 VYSGGSIIDTT
-368 GKDFAALTTKASEY
+368 GKDFAALTAKASEY

-400 SANNPFKKLV
+400 SANNPFKQLV

-450 SNAAEKLE
+450 SNAAEKLD
-458 QYIKELPSDLDYLEA
+458 QYIKELPADLDYLEA

-502 TQDPQQKIEAYNRLT
+502 TQDPQKKIEAYNRLT

-543 QTNKNLFSTN
+543 QANKNLFSTN

-565 KVFSEQLSDIK
+565 KVFSEQLTDIK
-576 SKLSTADAVEFDNL
+576 AKLSTADAVEFTHL
-590 KRQFLNIEA
+590 KSEFLNIQA

-828 LSNVEKVLAKVGVKI
+828 LSNVEKVLAKVDVKI

-849 FRDLGDVLDELAD
+849 FRDLGDVLDELAG

-873 SISYNLFGSYQS
+873 AISYNLFGSYQS

-900 LTEMSEN
+900 LTEISEN

-974 MGAITAGAALK
+974 MGAVTAGAALK
-985 GHTIGVFDN
+985 GHTLGVFDN
-994 NGTDITFLGKTLE
+994 NGTDITFLGKNLE

-1493 LTDDTADLTIAML
+1493 LTDDTADLTTAML

-1721 GLEEGDAERINE
+1721 GLSEEDIERVQE
-1733 LFASLDTPDTS
+1733 LFNMPLSPDSKEVDELMDYASKLGIS
-1744 ITDRLQEYADSLG
+1744 IG
-1757 MSMEELQSM
+1757 ELQKLSENG
-1766 AADTSG
+1766 G
-1772 LTGYDIDYIKKLF
+1772 L
-1785 TMDLKPDS
+1785 
-1793 EGMNELYEYA
+1793 
-1803 NRFGM
+1803 
-1808 TLEQLKAASDSD
+1808 
-1820 NLPSQNDIDHIN
+1820 
-1832 TLFSRLDEPN
+1832 
-1842 QDSLDEL
+1842 
-1849 NQYANKLG
+1849 
-1857 LTLDELRNLAKDG
+1857 
-1870 GTTESRQSIL
+1870 ESRQSIL
-1880 TKLIEADQ
+1880 TQKIDADQ

-1894 EQSLDYYKKSYE
+1894 KESLDYYKQSYE
-1906 EYVSKVPDYRDKI
+1906 EYVSKVPEYRDKI

-1930 GDQKTQIENAMKA
+1930 SDQKAQIDKA
-1943 YDSMLDAQEKV
+1943 IQAFDSWKDSEEKV
-1954 KEFQKKIRDEKGT
+1954 KELQKTIRDEKGT
-1967 YYDTIV
+1967 YYDNIV
-1973 DKATKENEKLA
+1973 DGATKENEKLA

-2004 SADMYEEMIS
+2004 SADMYEEMMS
-2014 NTGDQIDT
+2014 NTEQQIDL
-2022 YQQILQARQ
+2022 YRQIQKTRE
-2031 DELADSMER
+2031 DELYARMNDEDDP
-2040 GLKPGTEEWY
+2040 LKVGTDEWY
-2050 SLTAAVMEAKGN
+2050 NIMAAIAEAKGQV
-2062 IKDLEKAQA
+2062 KSFEKEQA
-2071 EYEKQLRELPV
+2071 NLEKQLRELPV

-2137 AIQDVMEDYN
+2137 AIQDVMEDYT

-2304 TVQDSLAALKKQ
+2304 SVQDSLAALKKQ

-2330 DYNDKLQD
+2330 NYNDKLQD

-2357 EQADNEKTATDI
+2357 EQQVNETTATDI
-2369 LGKNWKDKV
+2369 LGKGWKDKV
-2378 LSGNDND
+2378 LSGNDAD

-2562 SSKSVYGSSGF
+2562 SSRSVYGSSGF

-2598 KVLEAEKLGPNEIPT
+2598 KVLEAEKLGPNEIPAL
-2613 VLERGEMVFIPE
+2613 LERGEMVFTPE

-2636 TAYVPDRSWMKSMYP
+2636 TAYVHDRSWMKDMY
-2651 STTVNTK
+2651 TK
-2658 PNVVNVSVGDVK
+2658 PNVNPKPNTVNVSVGDVK